1 MLLAATL
8 TFSQSMGAAIPVAAE
23 ELTADTGQETAE
35 TEESVQEND
44 DSETTGEA
52 ASVPDLED
60 DEELSLQDDAE
71 NAEEEIAEE
80 ENVSETTE
88 LSGDNTENQEA
99 FSDGSEAGESVAANE
114 QYQLNL
120 IFEGASGGQDLL
132 PNSRVRIKS
141 RLVDTIGYS
150 DVSAYELKVAPVT
163 GGNGVKMA
171 DVSLDGQDI
180 VLDVYNKT
188 GDARISATAFING
201 TEVAKR
207 EFWVNISEYVI
218 LPEKI
223 TDTSGNEI
231 NLEVGQQLDIAKDM
245 KPQLVR
251 YKDGKG
257 DPIPLTGDNYKIVMS
272 QTGPGGEEFR
282 DYDAD
287 GLKWIEV
294 PGQDLPILE
303 RTTENST
310 WFALLAMERLEN
322 GDWHYITR
330 HHYEL
335 TSLISNDYD
344 NGHNDD
350 SEEKSSY
357 RLVYDYQDTT
367 GNGAML
373 PNSQMTVKTRLAD
386 KVNYQDADDYRLEI
400 IETSKLGDI
409 SVSQDGK
416 NLLIRS
422 GKKTGYGC
430 CYVSVQL
437 PDGNGGY
444 QEAFRKDIWF
454 EVSEYVILPEN
465 ITDASGNVINP
476 EIGQKIDLEKDMKP
490 QLVRYKNGKGDP
502 IPVTGDNYK
511 IVISSST
518 DGSTGEIRWD
528 YDTTN
533 WKWINVPGQEL
544 PILERTS
551 GYETRFGLT
560 AMEKDTDGNWHQI
573 ARRQYNLDILPGYN
587 GDDSGNFG
595 DSGHD
600 SDDSEEKSFYNLTYD
615 LEGTTGNGAML
626 PNSQMTATTYLEDK
640 TKDYQRVDDYKLEI
654 LEQSKLADISVS
666 ADGKKL
672 VIKSGN
678 KTGQGCCYISVQ
690 IPDGKGGYREA
701 FRKDMWFS
709 VSEYVILP
717 EKITDTSGN
726 EINLEVGQQ
735 LDIAKDMKPQL
746 VRYKDGKGDPI
757 PVTGDNYKIVISSWT
772 DESTGT
778 VYPDYDT
785 DGWKWIDVPGQE
797 LPILERTSGYGTH
810 FGLTAM
816 EKSADGNWHQI
827 ARRMYEVDT
836 LPGYNGDDSGNF
848 GDSGHDSDDSEEKS
862 FYNLTYDLEGTAGN
876 EAMLPNNETT
886 IVTDILDKTSGQH
899 PVKDYKLEII
909 EQSKLAEAT
918 VSPDGKKL
926 IIKSND
932 KTGVGCCYVA
942 VKLLDKT
949 GEYKEAFR
957 KDIWFEVS
965 EFMLLPEN
973 LTDKNGKLLN
983 PAVGESINL
992 ANLKVKLVQ
1001 YINGKGDP
1009 VEITGNDIKIVVMS
1023 WKDTESG
1030 KLQYDY
1036 DDEAWNMQKVSGQE
1050 LPIMTRKSDDNTR
1063 LALSA
1068 MRKNK
1073 NGEWERL
1080 VRKHFEIG
1088 ENSSKHSHSWKAV
1101 KTVQATCTSKG
1112 SRTDKCTS
1120 CDGVRTVT
1128 LPAKHTAVKDAAV
1141 AATVFK
1147 AGKKEGSHCKVC
1159 GKVLRKQITV
1169 AKLKP
1174 TISLTTSSLKMK
1186 AGQSTT
1192 AFKAAGLAKGDYVT
1206 KVTSGNTGIVKV
1218 SSVTKKGTFR
1228 LTAGKKA
1235 GSTTVKVILASKK
1248 SASFKVTVQRRVVK
1262 TSKITVSTK
1271 SVTLKKG
1278 TTYRKLASSVKVTP
1292 VTRQEKVTYTS
1303 SNKKIVTVTSGGV
1316 IKGLKKGTATI
1327 TIRSGSKRTTCKVT
1341 VK

>member
-1 MLLAATL
+1 MKKKRIAMLLAAAL

-35 TEESVQEND
+35 TEESVQENGG
-44 DSETTGEA
+44 SEITGET
-52 ASVPDLED
+52 ASVSDLED

-71 NAEEEIAEE
+71 NAEEVAEE
-80 ENVSETTE
+80 ENTSEIAE
-88 LSGDNTENQEA
+88 ISGDNTENQEV
-99 FSDGSEAGESVAANE
+99 FSDVSEGGESATANE

-120 IFEGASGGQDLL
+120 IYEGTSGSQDLL
-132 PNSRVRIKS
+132 PNSRVRMKT
-141 RLVDTIGYS
+141 RLVDTTDWS
-150 DVSAYELKVAPVT
+150 AVSTYELKVAPVT

-207 EFWVNISEYVI
+207 EFGINISEYVI
-218 LPEKI
+218 LPEK
-223 TDTSGNEI
+223 TI
-231 NLEVGQQLDIAKDM
+231 NLEAGQQLDIAKDM

-257 DPIPLTGDNYKIVMS
+257 DPIPVTGDNYKIVMS
-272 QTGPGGEEFR
+272 QTGPGGEELR

-287 GLKWIEV
+287 GLKWIAV

-310 WFALLAMERLEN
+310 WFALLAMERSEN

-330 HHYEL
+330 HHYAL
-335 TSLISNDYD
+335 DPLINSDYD

-357 RLVYDYQDTT
+357 SLIYDYQDTT
-367 GNGAML
+367 GNG
-373 PNSQMTVKTRLAD
+373 S
-386 KVNYQDADDYRLEI
+386 
-400 IETSKLGDI
+400 
-409 SVSQDGK
+409 
-416 NLLIRS
+416 
-422 GKKTGYGC
+422 
-430 CYVSVQL
+430 
-437 PDGNGGY
+437 
-444 QEAFRKDIWF
+444 
-454 EVSEYVILPEN
+454 
-465 ITDASGNVINP
+465 
-476 EIGQKIDLEKDMKP
+476 
-490 QLVRYKNGKGDP
+490 
-502 IPVTGDNYK
+502 
-511 IVISSST
+511 
-518 DGSTGEIRWD
+518 
-528 YDTTN
+528 
-533 WKWINVPGQEL
+533 
-544 PILERTS
+544 
-551 GYETRFGLT
+551 
-560 AMEKDTDGNWHQI
+560 
-573 ARRQYNLDILPGYN
+573 
-587 GDDSGNFG
+587 
-595 DSGHD
+595 
-600 SDDSEEKSFYNLTYD
+600 
-615 LEGTTGNGAML
+615 ML

-654 LEQSKLADISVS
+654 LEQSKLAEISVS

-701 FRKDMWFS
+701 FRKDIWFS
-709 VSEYVILP
+709 VSEYVLLP
-717 EKITDTSGN
+717 ENITDANGKVF
-726 EINLEVGQQ
+726 IPEVGQQ
-735 LDIAKDMKPQL
+735 IDILNNMKPQL
-746 VRYKDGKGDPI
+746 VRYKKGKGDPI
-757 PVTGDNYKIVISSWT
+757 PVTGDNYKIVIYSET

-778 VYPDYDT
+778 VHRDYDA

-797 LPILERTSGYGTH
+797 LPILERTSGYGTW
-810 FGLTAM
+810 FALVAM

-827 ARRMYEVDT
+827 ARRMYELDT
-836 LPGYNGDDSGNF
+836 LPGYNGNDSGSF

-886 IVTDILDKTSGQH
+886 IMTDILDKTSGQH

-909 EQSKLAEAT
+909 EQSKLAEAA
-918 VSPDGKKL
+918 VSSDGKKL

-949 GEYKEAFR
+949 GKYKEAFR

-992 ANLKVKLVQ
+992 ANLKVKLIQ

-1023 WKDTESG
+1023 WRDTESG

-1036 DDEAWNMQKVSGQE
+1036 DDEAWNMQKVVGQE

-1068 MRKNK
+1068 IRKNK

-1147 AGKKEGSHCKVC
+1147 AGKTEGSHCKVC
-1159 GKVLRKQITV
+1159 GKVLRKQASV

-1174 TISLTTSSLKMK
+1174 TISLTASSLKMK

-1218 SSVTKKGTFR
+1218 SYVTKKGTFR

-1248 SASFKVTVQRRVVK
+1248 SASFKVTVQNGAVK

-1278 TTYRKLASSVKVTP
+1278 TTYRKLASSVKVIP
-1292 VTRQEKVTYTS
+1292 VTSQEKVTYTS
-1303 SNKKIVTVTSGGV
+1303 SNKKIATVTSGGV

-1327 TIRSGSKRTTCKVT
+1327 TIRSGSKKTTCKVT

>member
-1 MLLAATL
+1 MKKKRIAMLLVATL
-8 TFSQSMGAAIPVAAE
+8 TFSQSMGAVIPVAAE

-35 TEESVQEND
+35 TEESEEIVQENGG
-44 DSETTGEA
+44 SETTGEA

-60 DEELSLQDDAE
+60 DEELSIQDDAE

-88 LSGDNTENQEA
+88 LFGDNTENQEA
-99 FSDGSEAGESVAANE
+99 FSDGSEAGESAAANE

-207 EFWVNISEYVI
+207 EFGVNISEYVI

-257 DPIPLTGDNYKIVMS
+257 DPIPVTGDNYKIVMS
-272 QTGPGGEEFR
+272 QTGPGGEELR

-303 RTTENST
+303 RTTENPT
-310 WFALLAMERLEN
+310 WFALLAMERSEN

-357 RLVYDYQDTT
+357 RLIYDYQDTT
-367 GNGAML
+367 GN
-373 PNSQMTVKTRLAD
+373 
-386 KVNYQDADDYRLEI
+386 E
-400 IETSKLGDI
+400 
-409 SVSQDGK
+409 
-416 NLLIRS
+416 
-422 GKKTGYGC
+422 
-430 CYVSVQL
+430 
-437 PDGNGGY
+437 
-444 QEAFRKDIWF
+444 
-454 EVSEYVILPEN
+454 
-465 ITDASGNVINP
+465 
-476 EIGQKIDLEKDMKP
+476 
-490 QLVRYKNGKGDP
+490 
-502 IPVTGDNYK
+502 
-511 IVISSST
+511 
-518 DGSTGEIRWD
+518 
-528 YDTTN
+528 
-533 WKWINVPGQEL
+533 
-544 PILERTS
+544 
-551 GYETRFGLT
+551 
-560 AMEKDTDGNWHQI
+560 
-573 ARRQYNLDILPGYN
+573 
-587 GDDSGNFG
+587 
-595 DSGHD
+595 
-600 SDDSEEKSFYNLTYD
+600 
-615 LEGTTGNGAML
+615 AML

-746 VRYKDGKGDPI
+746 VRYKGGKGDPI

-778 VYPDYDT
+778 VYHDYDT

-797 LPILERTSGYGTH
+797 LPILERTSGYGTY

-965 EFMLLPEN
+965 EFMLIPDN

-1120 CDGVRTVT
+1120 CDGIRTVT
-1128 LPAKHTAVKDAAV
+1128 LPAKHTAVKDAAI

-1174 TISLTTSSLKMK
+1174 TISLTASSLKMK

-1248 SASFKVTVQRRVVK
+1248 SASFKVTVQRGAVK

-1292 VTRQEKVTYTS
+1292 VTSQEKVTYTS
-1303 SNKKIVTVTSGGV
+1303 SNKKIATVTSGGV

>member
-1 MLLAATL
+1 MKKKRIAMLLVATL

-52 ASVPDLED
+52 ASVPDLKD

-80 ENVSETTE
+80 ENTSEITE
-88 LSGDNTENQEA
+88 LFGDNTENQEV
-99 FSDGSEAGESVAANE
+99 FNDGSEGGESAAANE

-310 WFALLAMERLEN
+310 WFALLAMERSEN

-357 RLVYDYQDTT
+357 RLVYDYQD
-367 GNGAML
+367 
-373 PNSQMTVKTRLAD
+373 
-386 KVNYQDADDYRLEI
+386 
-400 IETSKLGDI
+400 
-409 SVSQDGK
+409 
-416 NLLIRS
+416 
-422 GKKTGYGC
+422 
-430 CYVSVQL
+430 
-437 PDGNGGY
+437 
-444 QEAFRKDIWF
+444 
-454 EVSEYVILPEN
+454 
-465 ITDASGNVINP
+465 
-476 EIGQKIDLEKDMKP
+476 
-490 QLVRYKNGKGDP
+490 
-502 IPVTGDNYK
+502 
-511 IVISSST
+511 
-518 DGSTGEIRWD
+518 
-528 YDTTN
+528 
-533 WKWINVPGQEL
+533 
-544 PILERTS
+544 
-551 GYETRFGLT
+551 
-560 AMEKDTDGNWHQI
+560 
-573 ARRQYNLDILPGYN
+573 
-587 GDDSGNFG
+587 
-595 DSGHD
+595 
-600 SDDSEEKSFYNLTYD
+600 
-615 LEGTTGNGAML
+615 TTGNGAML

-757 PVTGDNYKIVISSWT
+757 PVTGDNYKIVISSWI

-778 VYPDYDT
+778 VYHDYDT

-797 LPILERTSGYGTH
+797 LPILERTSGYGTY

-973 LTDKNGKLLN
+973 MTDKNGKLLN

-1186 AGQSTT
+1186 ASQSTT

-1248 SASFKVTVQRRVVK
+1248 SASFKVTVQRGVVK

-1292 VTRQEKVTYTS
+1292 VTSQEKVTYTS

>member
-1 MLLAATL
+1 MKKKRIAMLLVATL
-8 TFSQSMGAAIPVAAE
+8 TFSQSMGAVIPVAAE

-35 TEESVQEND
+35 TEESEEIVQEND
-44 DSETTGEA
+44 ASETTGEA

-80 ENVSETTE
+80 ENTSETTE
-88 LSGDNTENQEA
+88 LFGDNTENQEA
-99 FSDGSEAGESVAANE
+99 FSDGSEAGESAEANE

-120 IFEGASGGQDLL
+120 IFEGASGSQDLL
-132 PNSRVRIKS
+132 PNSHVRIKS
-141 RLVDTIGYS
+141 RLVDTIGCS

-188 GDARISATAFING
+188 GDARISATASING

-310 WFALLAMERLEN
+310 WFALLAMERSEN

-357 RLVYDYQDTT
+357 RLVYDYQD
-367 GNGAML
+367 
-373 PNSQMTVKTRLAD
+373 
-386 KVNYQDADDYRLEI
+386 
-400 IETSKLGDI
+400 
-409 SVSQDGK
+409 
-416 NLLIRS
+416 
-422 GKKTGYGC
+422 
-430 CYVSVQL
+430 
-437 PDGNGGY
+437 
-444 QEAFRKDIWF
+444 
-454 EVSEYVILPEN
+454 
-465 ITDASGNVINP
+465 
-476 EIGQKIDLEKDMKP
+476 
-490 QLVRYKNGKGDP
+490 
-502 IPVTGDNYK
+502 
-511 IVISSST
+511 
-518 DGSTGEIRWD
+518 
-528 YDTTN
+528 
-533 WKWINVPGQEL
+533 
-544 PILERTS
+544 
-551 GYETRFGLT
+551 
-560 AMEKDTDGNWHQI
+560 
-573 ARRQYNLDILPGYN
+573 
-587 GDDSGNFG
+587 
-595 DSGHD
+595 
-600 SDDSEEKSFYNLTYD
+600 
-615 LEGTTGNGAML
+615 TTGNGAML

-778 VYPDYDT
+778 VYHDYDT

-797 LPILERTSGYGTH
+797 LPILERTSGYGTY

-827 ARRMYEVDT
+827 ARRMYELDT

-1174 TISLTTSSLKMK
+1174 TISLTASSLKMK

-1206 KVTSGNTGIVKV
+1206 RVTSGNTGIVKV
-1218 SSVTKKGTFR
+1218 SSVTKKGAFR

-1248 SASFKVTVQRRVVK
+1248 SASFKVTVQRGVVK

-1292 VTRQEKVTYTS
+1292 VTSQEKVTYTS

-1316 IKGLKKGTATI
+1316 IKGLKKRNATI

>member
-1 MLLAATL
+1 MKKKRIAMLLVATL
-8 TFSQSMGAAIPVAAE
+8 TFSQSMGAVIPVAAE

-35 TEESVQEND
+35 TEESEEIVQENGG
-44 DSETTGEA
+44 SETTGEV

-60 DEELSLQDDAE
+60 EEELSLQDDAE

-80 ENVSETTE
+80 ENTSETTE

-99 FSDGSEAGESVAANE
+99 FSDGSEAGESAAANE

-163 GGNGVKMA
+163 GGNGAKMA

-310 WFALLAMERLEN
+310 WFALLAMERSEN

-357 RLVYDYQDTT
+357 RLIYDYQDTT

-373 PNSQMTVKTRLAD
+373 PNSQMT
-386 KVNYQDADDYRLEI
+386 
-400 IETSKLGDI
+400 
-409 SVSQDGK
+409 
-416 NLLIRS
+416 
-422 GKKTGYGC
+422 
-430 CYVSVQL
+430 
-437 PDGNGGY
+437 
-444 QEAFRKDIWF
+444 
-454 EVSEYVILPEN
+454 
-465 ITDASGNVINP
+465 
-476 EIGQKIDLEKDMKP
+476 
-490 QLVRYKNGKGDP
+490 
-502 IPVTGDNYK
+502 
-511 IVISSST
+511 
-518 DGSTGEIRWD
+518 
-528 YDTTN
+528 
-533 WKWINVPGQEL
+533 
-544 PILERTS
+544 
-551 GYETRFGLT
+551 
-560 AMEKDTDGNWHQI
+560 
-573 ARRQYNLDILPGYN
+573 
-587 GDDSGNFG
+587 
-595 DSGHD
+595 
-600 SDDSEEKSFYNLTYD
+600 
-615 LEGTTGNGAML
+615 
-626 PNSQMTATTYLEDK
+626 ATIYLEDK

-778 VYPDYDT
+778 VYHDYDT

-797 LPILERTSGYGTH
+797 LPILERTSGYGTY

-816 EKSADGNWHQI
+816 EK
-827 ARRMYEVDT
+827 
-836 LPGYNGDDSGNF
+836 
-848 GDSGHDSDDSEEKS
+848 
-862 FYNLTYDLEGTAGN
+862 
-876 EAMLPNNETT
+876 
-886 IVTDILDKTSGQH
+886 
-899 PVKDYKLEII
+899 
-909 EQSKLAEAT
+909 
-918 VSPDGKKL
+918 
-926 IIKSND
+926 
-932 KTGVGCCYVA
+932 
-942 VKLLDKT
+942 
-949 GEYKEAFR
+949 
-957 KDIWFEVS
+957 
-965 EFMLLPEN
+965 
-973 LTDKNGKLLN
+973 
-983 PAVGESINL
+983 
-992 ANLKVKLVQ
+992 
-1001 YINGKGDP
+1001 
-1009 VEITGNDIKIVVMS
+1009 
-1023 WKDTESG
+1023 
-1030 KLQYDY
+1030 
-1036 DDEAWNMQKVSGQE
+1036 
-1050 LPIMTRKSDDNTR
+1050 
-1063 LALSA
+1063 
-1068 MRKNK
+1068 
-1073 NGEWERL
+1073 
-1080 VRKHFEIG
+1080 
-1088 ENSSKHSHSWKAV
+1088 
-1101 KTVQATCTSKG
+1101 
-1112 SRTDKCTS
+1112 KC
-1120 CDGVRTVT
+1120 R
-1128 LPAKHTAVKDAAV
+1128 
-1141 AATVFK
+1141 
-1147 AGKKEGSHCKVC
+1147 
-1159 GKVLRKQITV
+1159 
-1169 AKLKP
+1169 
-1174 TISLTTSSLKMK
+1174 
-1186 AGQSTT
+1186 
-1192 AFKAAGLAKGDYVT
+1192 
-1206 KVTSGNTGIVKV
+1206 
-1218 SSVTKKGTFR
+1218 
-1228 LTAGKKA
+1228 
-1235 GSTTVKVILASKK
+1235 
-1248 SASFKVTVQRRVVK
+1248 
-1262 TSKITVSTK
+1262 
-1271 SVTLKKG
+1271 
-1278 TTYRKLASSVKVTP
+1278 RKLAP
-1292 VTRQEKVTYTS
+1292 D
-1303 SNKKIVTVTSGGV
+1303 
-1316 IKGLKKGTATI
+1316 
-1327 TIRSGSKRTTCKVT
+1327 CKTDV
-1341 VK
+1341 

>member
-1 MLLAATL
+1 MKKKRIAMLLVATL
-8 TFSQSMGAAIPVAAE
+8 TFSQSMGAVIPVAAE

-35 TEESVQEND
+35 TEESEEIVQENGG
-44 DSETTGEA
+44 SETTGEA

-88 LSGDNTENQEA
+88 LFGDNTENQEA
-99 FSDGSEAGESVAANE
+99 FSDGSEAGGSAAANE

-207 EFWVNISEYVI
+207 EFGVNISEYVI

-330 HHYEL
+330 HYYEL
-335 TSLISNDYD
+335 NPLNNSDYD

-357 RLVYDYQDTT
+357 RLVYDYQD
-367 GNGAML
+367 
-373 PNSQMTVKTRLAD
+373 
-386 KVNYQDADDYRLEI
+386 
-400 IETSKLGDI
+400 
-409 SVSQDGK
+409 
-416 NLLIRS
+416 
-422 GKKTGYGC
+422 
-430 CYVSVQL
+430 
-437 PDGNGGY
+437 
-444 QEAFRKDIWF
+444 
-454 EVSEYVILPEN
+454 
-465 ITDASGNVINP
+465 
-476 EIGQKIDLEKDMKP
+476 
-490 QLVRYKNGKGDP
+490 
-502 IPVTGDNYK
+502 
-511 IVISSST
+511 
-518 DGSTGEIRWD
+518 
-528 YDTTN
+528 
-533 WKWINVPGQEL
+533 
-544 PILERTS
+544 
-551 GYETRFGLT
+551 
-560 AMEKDTDGNWHQI
+560 
-573 ARRQYNLDILPGYN
+573 
-587 GDDSGNFG
+587 
-595 DSGHD
+595 
-600 SDDSEEKSFYNLTYD
+600 
-615 LEGTTGNGAML
+615 TTGNGAML

-690 IPDGKGGYREA
+690 IPDGKGGYKEA

-717 EKITDTSGN
+717 EKITDANGN
-726 EINLEVGQQ
+726 VIIPEVGQQ
-735 LDIAKDMKPQL
+735 VDIVNNMKPQL

-778 VYPDYDT
+778 VYHDYDT

-1120 CDGVRTVT
+1120 CDGIRTVT
-1128 LPAKHTAVKDAAV
+1128 LPAKHTAVKDAAI

-1174 TISLTTSSLKMK
+1174 TISLTASSLKMK

-1248 SASFKVTVQRRVVK
+1248 SASFKVTVQRGAVK

-1292 VTRQEKVTYTS
+1292 VTSQEKVTYTS
-1303 SNKKIVTVTSGGV
+1303 SNKKIATVTSGGV

>member
-1 MLLAATL
+1 MKKKRIAMLLVATL
-8 TFSQSMGAAIPVAAE
+8 TFSQSMGAVIPVAAE

-35 TEESVQEND
+35 TEESEEIVQEND
-44 DSETTGEA
+44 ASETTGEA

-80 ENVSETTE
+80 ENTSETTE
-88 LSGDNTENQEA
+88 LFGDNTENQEA
-99 FSDGSEAGESVAANE
+99 FSDGSEAGESAEANE

-120 IFEGASGGQDLL
+120 IFEGASGSQDLL
-132 PNSRVRIKS
+132 PNSHVRIKS
-141 RLVDTIGYS
+141 RLVDTIGCS

-188 GDARISATAFING
+188 GDARISATASING

-207 EFWVNISEYVI
+207 EFWVNI
-218 LPEKI
+218 
-223 TDTSGNEI
+223 
-231 NLEVGQQLDIAKDM
+231 
-245 KPQLVR
+245 
-251 YKDGKG
+251 
-257 DPIPLTGDNYKIVMS
+257 
-272 QTGPGGEEFR
+272 
-282 DYDAD
+282 
-287 GLKWIEV
+287 
-294 PGQDLPILE
+294 
-303 RTTENST
+303 
-310 WFALLAMERLEN
+310 
-322 GDWHYITR
+322 
-330 HHYEL
+330 
-335 TSLISNDYD
+335 
-344 NGHNDD
+344 
-350 SEEKSSY
+350 
-357 RLVYDYQDTT
+357 
-367 GNGAML
+367 
-373 PNSQMTVKTRLAD
+373 
-386 KVNYQDADDYRLEI
+386 
-400 IETSKLGDI
+400 
-409 SVSQDGK
+409 
-416 NLLIRS
+416 
-422 GKKTGYGC
+422 
-430 CYVSVQL
+430 
-437 PDGNGGY
+437 
-444 QEAFRKDIWF
+444 
-454 EVSEYVILPEN
+454 
-465 ITDASGNVINP
+465 
-476 EIGQKIDLEKDMKP
+476 
-490 QLVRYKNGKGDP
+490 
-502 IPVTGDNYK
+502 
-511 IVISSST
+511 
-518 DGSTGEIRWD
+518 
-528 YDTTN
+528 
-533 WKWINVPGQEL
+533 
-544 PILERTS
+544 
-551 GYETRFGLT
+551 
-560 AMEKDTDGNWHQI
+560 
-573 ARRQYNLDILPGYN
+573 
-587 GDDSGNFG
+587 
-595 DSGHD
+595 
-600 SDDSEEKSFYNLTYD
+600 
-615 LEGTTGNGAML
+615 
-626 PNSQMTATTYLEDK
+626 
-640 TKDYQRVDDYKLEI
+640 
-654 LEQSKLADISVS
+654 
-666 ADGKKL
+666 
-672 VIKSGN
+672 
-678 KTGQGCCYISVQ
+678 
-690 IPDGKGGYREA
+690 
-701 FRKDMWFS
+701 
-709 VSEYVILP
+709 SEYVILP

-778 VYPDYDT
+778 VYHDYDT
-785 DGWKWIDVPGQE
+785 DGWKWTDVPGQE
-797 LPILERTSGYGTH
+797 LPILERTSGYGTY

-827 ARRMYEVDT
+827 ARRMYELDT

-848 GDSGHDSDDSEEKS
+848 GDSDDSEEKS

-1248 SASFKVTVQRRVVK
+1248 SASFKVTVQRGVVK

-1292 VTRQEKVTYTS
+1292 VTSQEKVTYTS

>member
-1 MLLAATL
+1 MKKKRIAMLLAAAL

-35 TEESVQEND
+35 TEESVQENGG
-44 DSETTGEA
+44 SEITGET
-52 ASVPDLED
+52 ASVSDLED

-71 NAEEEIAEE
+71 NAEEVAEE
-80 ENVSETTE
+80 ENTSEIAE
-88 LSGDNTENQEA
+88 ISGDNTENQEV
-99 FSDGSEAGESVAANE
+99 FSDGSEDGESAAANE

-120 IFEGASGGQDLL
+120 IYEGTSGSQDLL
-132 PNSRVRIKS
+132 PNSHVRIKT
-141 RLVDTIGYS
+141 RLVDTTDWS
-150 DVSAYELKVAPVT
+150 AVSTYELKVAPVT

-207 EFWVNISEYVI
+207 EFGVNISEYVI
-218 LPEKI
+218 LPEK
-223 TDTSGNEI
+223 TI
-231 NLEVGQQLDIAKDM
+231 NLEAGQQLDIAKDM

-257 DPIPLTGDNYKIVMS
+257 DPIPVTGDNYKIVMS
-272 QTGPGGEEFR
+272 QTGPGGEELR

-287 GLKWIEV
+287 GLKWIAV

-310 WFALLAMERLEN
+310 WFALLAMEKSEN

-330 HHYEL
+330 HHYAL
-335 TSLISNDYD
+335 DPLINSDYD

-357 RLVYDYQDTT
+357 SLIYDYQDTT
-367 GNGAML
+367 GNG
-373 PNSQMTVKTRLAD
+373 S
-386 KVNYQDADDYRLEI
+386 
-400 IETSKLGDI
+400 
-409 SVSQDGK
+409 
-416 NLLIRS
+416 
-422 GKKTGYGC
+422 
-430 CYVSVQL
+430 
-437 PDGNGGY
+437 
-444 QEAFRKDIWF
+444 
-454 EVSEYVILPEN
+454 
-465 ITDASGNVINP
+465 
-476 EIGQKIDLEKDMKP
+476 
-490 QLVRYKNGKGDP
+490 
-502 IPVTGDNYK
+502 
-511 IVISSST
+511 
-518 DGSTGEIRWD
+518 
-528 YDTTN
+528 
-533 WKWINVPGQEL
+533 
-544 PILERTS
+544 
-551 GYETRFGLT
+551 
-560 AMEKDTDGNWHQI
+560 
-573 ARRQYNLDILPGYN
+573 
-587 GDDSGNFG
+587 
-595 DSGHD
+595 
-600 SDDSEEKSFYNLTYD
+600 
-615 LEGTTGNGAML
+615 ML

-654 LEQSKLADISVS
+654 LEQSKLAEISVS

-701 FRKDMWFS
+701 FRKDIWFS
-709 VSEYVILP
+709 VSEYVLLP
-717 EKITDTSGN
+717 ENITDANGKVF
-726 EINLEVGQQ
+726 IPEVGQQ
-735 LDIAKDMKPQL
+735 IDILNNMKPQL
-746 VRYKDGKGDPI
+746 VRYKKGKEDPI
-757 PVTGDNYKIVISSWT
+757 PVTGDNYKIVIYSET

-778 VYPDYDT
+778 VHRDYDA

-797 LPILERTSGYGTH
+797 LPILERTSGYGTW
-810 FGLTAM
+810 FALVAM
-816 EKSADGNWHQI
+816 EKSADGNWYQI
-827 ARRMYEVDT
+827 ARRMYELDT
-836 LPGYNGDDSGNF
+836 LPGYNGNDSGSF

-909 EQSKLAEAT
+909 EQSKLAEAA
-918 VSPDGKKL
+918 VSSDGKKL

-949 GEYKEAFR
+949 GKYKEAFR

-992 ANLKVKLVQ
+992 ANLKVKLIQ

-1023 WKDTESG
+1023 WRDTESG

-1036 DDEAWNMQKVSGQE
+1036 DEEAWNMQKVSGQE

-1068 MRKNK
+1068 IRKNK

-1147 AGKKEGSHCKVC
+1147 AGKTEGSHCKVC
-1159 GKVLRKQITV
+1159 GKVLRKQASV

-1174 TISLTTSSLKMK
+1174 TISLTASSLKMK

-1218 SSVTKKGTFR
+1218 SYVTKKGTFR

-1248 SASFKVTVQRRVVK
+1248 SASFKVTVQNGAVK

-1292 VTRQEKVTYTS
+1292 VTSQEKVTYTS
-1303 SNKKIVTVTSGGV
+1303 SNKKIATVTSGGV

-1327 TIRSGSKRTTCKVT
+1327 TIRSGSKKTTCKVT

>member
-1 MLLAATL
+1 MKKKRIAMLLVATL
-8 TFSQSMGAAIPVAAE
+8 TFSQSMGAVIPVAAE

-52 ASVPDLED
+52 ASVPDLKD

-80 ENVSETTE
+80 ENTSEITE
-88 LSGDNTENQEA
+88 LSGDNTENQEV
-99 FSDGSEAGESVAANE
+99 FNDGSEGGESAAANE

-132 PNSRVRIKS
+132 PSSRVRIKS

-163 GGNGVKMA
+163 GGNGAKMA

-257 DPIPLTGDNYKIVMS
+257 DPIP
-272 QTGPGGEEFR
+272 
-282 DYDAD
+282 
-287 GLKWIEV
+287 
-294 PGQDLPILE
+294 
-303 RTTENST
+303 
-310 WFALLAMERLEN
+310 
-322 GDWHYITR
+322 
-330 HHYEL
+330 
-335 TSLISNDYD
+335 
-344 NGHNDD
+344 
-350 SEEKSSY
+350 
-357 RLVYDYQDTT
+357 
-367 GNGAML
+367 
-373 PNSQMTVKTRLAD
+373 
-386 KVNYQDADDYRLEI
+386 
-400 IETSKLGDI
+400 
-409 SVSQDGK
+409 
-416 NLLIRS
+416 
-422 GKKTGYGC
+422 
-430 CYVSVQL
+430 
-437 PDGNGGY
+437 
-444 QEAFRKDIWF
+444 
-454 EVSEYVILPEN
+454 
-465 ITDASGNVINP
+465 
-476 EIGQKIDLEKDMKP
+476 
-490 QLVRYKNGKGDP
+490 
-502 IPVTGDNYK
+502 
-511 IVISSST
+511 
-518 DGSTGEIRWD
+518 
-528 YDTTN
+528 
-533 WKWINVPGQEL
+533 
-544 PILERTS
+544 
-551 GYETRFGLT
+551 
-560 AMEKDTDGNWHQI
+560 
-573 ARRQYNLDILPGYN
+573 
-587 GDDSGNFG
+587 
-595 DSGHD
+595 
-600 SDDSEEKSFYNLTYD
+600 
-615 LEGTTGNGAML
+615 
-626 PNSQMTATTYLEDK
+626 
-640 TKDYQRVDDYKLEI
+640 
-654 LEQSKLADISVS
+654 
-666 ADGKKL
+666 
-672 VIKSGN
+672 
-678 KTGQGCCYISVQ
+678 
-690 IPDGKGGYREA
+690 
-701 FRKDMWFS
+701 
-709 VSEYVILP
+709 
-717 EKITDTSGN
+717 
-726 EINLEVGQQ
+726 
-735 LDIAKDMKPQL
+735 
-746 VRYKDGKGDPI
+746 
-757 PVTGDNYKIVISSWT
+757 VTGDNYKIVISSWT

-778 VYPDYDT
+778 VYHDYDT

-797 LPILERTSGYGTH
+797 LPILERTSGYGTY

-827 ARRMYEVDT
+827 ARRMYELDT

-973 LTDKNGKLLN
+973 MTDKNGKLLN

-1174 TISLTTSSLKMK
+1174 TISLTTSFLKMK
-1186 AGQSTT
+1186 ASQSTT

-1248 SASFKVTVQRRVVK
+1248 SASFKVTVQRGVVK

-1292 VTRQEKVTYTS
+1292 VTSQEKVTYTS

>member
-1 MLLAATL
+1 MKKKRIAMLLVATL
-8 TFSQSMGAAIPVAAE
+8 TFSQNMGAVIPAAAE

-35 TEESVQEND
+35 TEESVQENGG
-44 DSETTGEA
+44 SEITGET
-52 ASVPDLED
+52 ASVSDLED

-71 NAEEEIAEE
+71 NAEEVAEE
-80 ENVSETTE
+80 ENTSEIAE
-88 LSGDNTENQEA
+88 ISGDNTENQEV
-99 FSDGSEAGESVAANE
+99 FSDGSEGGESATANE

-120 IFEGASGGQDLL
+120 IYEGTSGSQDLL
-132 PNSRVRIKS
+132 PNSHVRIKT
-141 RLVDTIGYS
+141 RLVDTTDWS

-207 EFWVNISEYVI
+207 EFGVNISEYVI

-257 DPIPLTGDNYKIVMS
+257 DPIPVTGDNYKIVMS
-272 QTGPGGEEFR
+272 QTDPGGEELR

-335 TSLISNDYD
+335 NPLNNSDYD

-357 RLVYDYQDTT
+357 RLIYDYQDTT
-367 GNGAML
+367 GN
-373 PNSQMTVKTRLAD
+373 
-386 KVNYQDADDYRLEI
+386 E
-400 IETSKLGDI
+400 
-409 SVSQDGK
+409 
-416 NLLIRS
+416 
-422 GKKTGYGC
+422 
-430 CYVSVQL
+430 
-437 PDGNGGY
+437 
-444 QEAFRKDIWF
+444 
-454 EVSEYVILPEN
+454 
-465 ITDASGNVINP
+465 
-476 EIGQKIDLEKDMKP
+476 
-490 QLVRYKNGKGDP
+490 
-502 IPVTGDNYK
+502 
-511 IVISSST
+511 
-518 DGSTGEIRWD
+518 
-528 YDTTN
+528 
-533 WKWINVPGQEL
+533 
-544 PILERTS
+544 
-551 GYETRFGLT
+551 
-560 AMEKDTDGNWHQI
+560 
-573 ARRQYNLDILPGYN
+573 
-587 GDDSGNFG
+587 
-595 DSGHD
+595 
-600 SDDSEEKSFYNLTYD
+600 
-615 LEGTTGNGAML
+615 AML
-626 PNSQMTATTYLEDK
+626 PNSQMTAITYLEDK

-746 VRYKDGKGDPI
+746 VRYKGGKGDPI

-778 VYPDYDT
+778 VYHDYDT

-797 LPILERTSGYGTH
+797 LPILERTSGYGTY

-965 EFMLLPEN
+965 EFMLIPDN

-1120 CDGVRTVT
+1120 CDGIRTVT
-1128 LPAKHTAVKDAAV
+1128 LPAKHTAVKDAAI

-1174 TISLTTSSLKMK
+1174 TISLTASSLKMK

-1248 SASFKVTVQRRVVK
+1248 SASFKVTVQRGAVK

-1292 VTRQEKVTYTS
+1292 VTSQEKVTYTS
-1303 SNKKIVTVTSGGV
+1303 SNKKIATVTSGGV

>member
-1 MLLAATL
+1 MKKKRIAMLLVATL
-8 TFSQSMGAAIPVAAE
+8 TFSQNMGAVIPAAAE

-80 ENVSETTE
+80 ENTSETTE

-99 FSDGSEAGESVAANE
+99 FSDGSEDGESATANE

-207 EFWVNISEYVI
+207 EFGVNISEYVI

-257 DPIPLTGDNYKIVMS
+257 DPIPVTGDNYKIVMS
-272 QTGPGGEEFR
+272 QTGPGGEELR

-310 WFALLAMERLEN
+310 WFALLAMERSEN

-367 GNGAML
+367 GN
-373 PNSQMTVKTRLAD
+373 
-386 KVNYQDADDYRLEI
+386 E
-400 IETSKLGDI
+400 
-409 SVSQDGK
+409 
-416 NLLIRS
+416 
-422 GKKTGYGC
+422 
-430 CYVSVQL
+430 
-437 PDGNGGY
+437 
-444 QEAFRKDIWF
+444 
-454 EVSEYVILPEN
+454 
-465 ITDASGNVINP
+465 
-476 EIGQKIDLEKDMKP
+476 
-490 QLVRYKNGKGDP
+490 
-502 IPVTGDNYK
+502 
-511 IVISSST
+511 
-518 DGSTGEIRWD
+518 
-528 YDTTN
+528 
-533 WKWINVPGQEL
+533 
-544 PILERTS
+544 
-551 GYETRFGLT
+551 
-560 AMEKDTDGNWHQI
+560 
-573 ARRQYNLDILPGYN
+573 
-587 GDDSGNFG
+587 
-595 DSGHD
+595 
-600 SDDSEEKSFYNLTYD
+600 
-615 LEGTTGNGAML
+615 AML

-717 EKITDTSGN
+717 EKITDANGN
-726 EINLEVGQQ
+726 VIIPEVGQQ
-735 LDIAKDMKPQL
+735 VDIVNNMKPQL

-778 VYPDYDT
+778 VYHDYDT

-797 LPILERTSGYGTH
+797 LPILERTSGYGTY

-827 ARRMYEVDT
+827 ARRMYELDT

-965 EFMLLPEN
+965 EFMLIPDN

-1036 DDEAWNMQKVSGQE
+1036 NDEAWNMQKVSGQE

-1120 CDGVRTVT
+1120 CDGIRTVT
-1128 LPAKHTAVKDAAV
+1128 LPAKHTAVKDAAI

-1174 TISLTTSSLKMK
+1174 TISLTASSLKMK

-1248 SASFKVTVQRRVVK
+1248 SASFKVTVQRGAVK

-1292 VTRQEKVTYTS
+1292 VTSQEKVTYTS
-1303 SNKKIVTVTSGGV
+1303 SNKKIATVTSGGV

>member
-1 MLLAATL
+1 MKKKRIAMLLVATL
-8 TFSQSMGAAIPVAAE
+8 TFSQSMGAVIPVAAE

-35 TEESVQEND
+35 TKESEEIVQEND
-44 DSETTGEA
+44 ASETTGEA

-80 ENVSETTE
+80 ENTSETTE
-88 LSGDNTENQEA
+88 LFGDNTENQEA
-99 FSDGSEAGESVAANE
+99 FSDGSEAGESAEANE

-163 GGNGVKMA
+163 GGNGAKMA

-310 WFALLAMERLEN
+310 WFALLAMERSEN

-335 TSLISNDYD
+335 TSLINNDYD

-357 RLVYDYQDTT
+357 RLVYDYQD
-367 GNGAML
+367 
-373 PNSQMTVKTRLAD
+373 
-386 KVNYQDADDYRLEI
+386 
-400 IETSKLGDI
+400 
-409 SVSQDGK
+409 
-416 NLLIRS
+416 
-422 GKKTGYGC
+422 
-430 CYVSVQL
+430 
-437 PDGNGGY
+437 
-444 QEAFRKDIWF
+444 
-454 EVSEYVILPEN
+454 
-465 ITDASGNVINP
+465 
-476 EIGQKIDLEKDMKP
+476 
-490 QLVRYKNGKGDP
+490 
-502 IPVTGDNYK
+502 
-511 IVISSST
+511 
-518 DGSTGEIRWD
+518 
-528 YDTTN
+528 
-533 WKWINVPGQEL
+533 
-544 PILERTS
+544 
-551 GYETRFGLT
+551 
-560 AMEKDTDGNWHQI
+560 
-573 ARRQYNLDILPGYN
+573 
-587 GDDSGNFG
+587 
-595 DSGHD
+595 
-600 SDDSEEKSFYNLTYD
+600 
-615 LEGTTGNGAML
+615 TTGNGAML

-717 EKITDTSGN
+717 EKITDANGN
-726 EINLEVGQQ
+726 VIIPEVGQQ
-735 LDIAKDMKPQL
+735 VDIVNNMKPQL

-778 VYPDYDT
+778 VYHDYDT

-797 LPILERTSGYGTH
+797 LPILERTSGYGTY

-827 ARRMYEVDT
+827 ARRMYELDT

-1068 MRKNK
+1068 IRKNK

-1147 AGKKEGSHCKVC
+1147 AGKTEGSHCKVC

-1174 TISLTTSSLKMK
+1174 TISLTASSLKMK

-1248 SASFKVTVQRRVVK
+1248 SASFKVTVQRGAVK

-1292 VTRQEKVTYTS
+1292 VTSQEKVTYTS
-1303 SNKKIVTVTSGGV
+1303 SNKKIATVTSGGV
-1316 IKGLKKGTATI
+1316 IKGLKKGNATI

>member
-1 MLLAATL
+1 MKKKRIAMLLAAAL

-35 TEESVQEND
+35 TEESVQENGG
-44 DSETTGEA
+44 SEITGET
-52 ASVPDLED
+52 ASVSDLED

-71 NAEEEIAEE
+71 NAEEVAEE
-80 ENVSETTE
+80 ENTSEIAE
-88 LSGDNTENQEA
+88 ISGDNTENQEV
-99 FSDGSEAGESVAANE
+99 FSDGSEDGESATANE

-120 IFEGASGGQDLL
+120 IYEGTSGSQDLL
-132 PNSRVRIKS
+132 PNSHVRIKT
-141 RLVDTIGYS
+141 RLVDTTDWS

-207 EFWVNISEYVI
+207 EFGVNISEYVI
-218 LPEKI
+218 LPEK
-223 TDTSGNEI
+223 TI
-231 NLEVGQQLDIAKDM
+231 NLEAGQQLDIAKDM

-257 DPIPLTGDNYKIVMS
+257 DPIPVTGDNYKIVMS
-272 QTGPGGEEFR
+272 QTGPGGEELR

-287 GLKWIEV
+287 GLKWIAV
-294 PGQDLPILE
+294 LGQDLPILE

-310 WFALLAMERLEN
+310 WFALLAMERSEN

-357 RLVYDYQDTT
+357 RLVYDYQD
-367 GNGAML
+367 
-373 PNSQMTVKTRLAD
+373 
-386 KVNYQDADDYRLEI
+386 
-400 IETSKLGDI
+400 
-409 SVSQDGK
+409 
-416 NLLIRS
+416 
-422 GKKTGYGC
+422 
-430 CYVSVQL
+430 
-437 PDGNGGY
+437 
-444 QEAFRKDIWF
+444 
-454 EVSEYVILPEN
+454 
-465 ITDASGNVINP
+465 
-476 EIGQKIDLEKDMKP
+476 
-490 QLVRYKNGKGDP
+490 
-502 IPVTGDNYK
+502 
-511 IVISSST
+511 
-518 DGSTGEIRWD
+518 
-528 YDTTN
+528 
-533 WKWINVPGQEL
+533 
-544 PILERTS
+544 
-551 GYETRFGLT
+551 
-560 AMEKDTDGNWHQI
+560 
-573 ARRQYNLDILPGYN
+573 
-587 GDDSGNFG
+587 
-595 DSGHD
+595 
-600 SDDSEEKSFYNLTYD
+600 
-615 LEGTTGNGAML
+615 TTGNGAML

-701 FRKDMWFS
+701 FRKDIWFS
-709 VSEYVILP
+709 VSEYVLLP
-717 EKITDTSGN
+717 ENITDANGKVF
-726 EINLEVGQQ
+726 IPEVGQQ
-735 LDIAKDMKPQL
+735 IDILNNMKPQL
-746 VRYKDGKGDPI
+746 VRYKKGKGDPI
-757 PVTGDNYKIVISSWT
+757 PVTGDNYKIVIYSET

-778 VYPDYDT
+778 VHRDYDA

-797 LPILERTSGYGTH
+797 LPILERTSGYGTW
-810 FGLTAM
+810 FALVAM

-827 ARRMYEVDT
+827 ARRMYELDT
-836 LPGYNGDDSGNF
+836 LPGYNGNDSGSF

-886 IVTDILDKTSGQH
+886 VVTDILDKTSGQH

-909 EQSKLAEAT
+909 EQSKLAEAA
-918 VSPDGKKL
+918 VSSDGKKL

-949 GEYKEAFR
+949 GKYKEAFR

-965 EFMLLPEN
+965 EFMLIPEN

-992 ANLKVKLVQ
+992 ANLKVKLIQ

-1023 WKDTESG
+1023 WRDTESG

-1036 DDEAWNMQKVSGQE
+1036 DEEAWNMQKVSGQE
-1050 LPIMTRKSDDNTR
+1050 LPIMTRRSDDNTR

-1068 MRKNK
+1068 IRKNK

-1101 KTVQATCTSKG
+1101 KTVPATCTSKG

-1128 LPAKHTAVKDAAV
+1128 LPAKHTVVKDAAV

-1147 AGKKEGSHCKVC
+1147 AGKTEGSHCKVC
-1159 GKVLRKQITV
+1159 GKVLRKQASV

-1174 TISLTTSSLKMK
+1174 TISLTASSLKMK

-1248 SASFKVTVQRRVVK
+1248 SASFKVTVQNGAVK

-1278 TTYRKLASSVKVTP
+1278 TTYRKLASSVKVIP
-1292 VTRQEKVTYTS
+1292 VTSQEKVTYTS
-1303 SNKKIVTVTSGGV
+1303 SNKKIATVTSGGV

-1327 TIRSGSKRTTCKVT
+1327 TIRSGSKKTTCKVT

>member
-1 MLLAATL
+1 MKKKRIAMLLAAAL

-35 TEESVQEND
+35 TEESVQENGG
-44 DSETTGEA
+44 SEITGET
-52 ASVPDLED
+52 ASVSDLED

-71 NAEEEIAEE
+71 NAEEVAEE
-80 ENVSETTE
+80 ENTSEIAE
-88 LSGDNTENQEA
+88 ISGDNTENQEV
-99 FSDGSEAGESVAANE
+99 FSDGSEGGESATANE

-120 IFEGASGGQDLL
+120 IYEGTSGSQDLL
-132 PNSRVRIKS
+132 PNSRVRMKT
-141 RLVDTIGYS
+141 RLVDTTDWS
-150 DVSAYELKVAPVT
+150 AVSTYELKVAPVT

-207 EFWVNISEYVI
+207 EFGINISEYVI
-218 LPEKI
+218 LPEK
-223 TDTSGNEI
+223 TI
-231 NLEVGQQLDIAKDM
+231 NLEAGQQLDIAKDM

-257 DPIPLTGDNYKIVMS
+257 DPIPVTGDNYKIVMS
-272 QTGPGGEEFR
+272 QTGPGGEELR

-287 GLKWIEV
+287 GLKWIAV

-310 WFALLAMERLEN
+310 WFALLAMERSEN

-330 HHYEL
+330 HHYAL
-335 TSLISNDYD
+335 DPLINSDYD

-357 RLVYDYQDTT
+357 SLIYDYQDTT
-367 GNGAML
+367 GNG
-373 PNSQMTVKTRLAD
+373 S
-386 KVNYQDADDYRLEI
+386 
-400 IETSKLGDI
+400 
-409 SVSQDGK
+409 
-416 NLLIRS
+416 
-422 GKKTGYGC
+422 
-430 CYVSVQL
+430 
-437 PDGNGGY
+437 
-444 QEAFRKDIWF
+444 
-454 EVSEYVILPEN
+454 
-465 ITDASGNVINP
+465 
-476 EIGQKIDLEKDMKP
+476 
-490 QLVRYKNGKGDP
+490 
-502 IPVTGDNYK
+502 
-511 IVISSST
+511 
-518 DGSTGEIRWD
+518 
-528 YDTTN
+528 
-533 WKWINVPGQEL
+533 
-544 PILERTS
+544 
-551 GYETRFGLT
+551 
-560 AMEKDTDGNWHQI
+560 
-573 ARRQYNLDILPGYN
+573 
-587 GDDSGNFG
+587 
-595 DSGHD
+595 
-600 SDDSEEKSFYNLTYD
+600 
-615 LEGTTGNGAML
+615 ML

-654 LEQSKLADISVS
+654 LEQSKLAEISVS

-701 FRKDMWFS
+701 FRKDIWFS
-709 VSEYVILP
+709 VSEYVLLP
-717 EKITDTSGN
+717 ENITDANGKVF
-726 EINLEVGQQ
+726 IPEVGQQ
-735 LDIAKDMKPQL
+735 IDILNNMKPQL
-746 VRYKDGKGDPI
+746 VRYKKGKGDPI
-757 PVTGDNYKIVISSWT
+757 PVTGDNYKIVIYSET

-778 VYPDYDT
+778 VHRDYDA

-797 LPILERTSGYGTH
+797 LPILERTSGYGTW
-810 FGLTAM
+810 FALVAM

-827 ARRMYEVDT
+827 ARRMYELDT
-836 LPGYNGDDSGNF
+836 LPGYNGNDSGSF

-886 IVTDILDKTSGQH
+886 IMTDILDKTSGQH

-909 EQSKLAEAT
+909 EQSKLAEAA
-918 VSPDGKKL
+918 VSSDGKKL

-949 GEYKEAFR
+949 GKYKEAFR

-992 ANLKVKLVQ
+992 ANLKVKLIQ

-1023 WKDTESG
+1023 WRDTESG

-1036 DDEAWNMQKVSGQE
+1036 DDEAWNMQKVFGQE

-1068 MRKNK
+1068 IRKNK

-1174 TISLTTSSLKMK
+1174 TISLTASSLKMK

-1218 SSVTKKGTFR
+1218 SYVTKKGTFR

-1248 SASFKVTVQRRVVK
+1248 SASFKVTVQNGAVK

-1278 TTYRKLASSVKVTP
+1278 TTYRKLASSVKVIP
-1292 VTRQEKVTYTS
+1292 VTSQEKVTYTS
-1303 SNKKIVTVTSGGV
+1303 SNKKIATVTSGGV

-1327 TIRSGSKRTTCKVT
+1327 TIRSGSKKTTCKVT

>member
-1 MLLAATL
+1 MKKKRIAMLLVATL
-8 TFSQSMGAAIPVAAE
+8 TFSQNMGAVIPVAAE

-80 ENVSETTE
+80 ENTSETTE

-99 FSDGSEAGESVAANE
+99 FSDGSEDGESATANE

-120 IFEGASGGQDLL
+120 IYEGTSGSQDLL
-132 PNSRVRIKS
+132 PNSHVRIKT
-141 RLVDTIGYS
+141 RLVDTTDWS

-207 EFWVNISEYVI
+207 EFGVNISEYVI

-257 DPIPLTGDNYKIVMS
+257 DPIPVTGDNYKIVMS
-272 QTGPGGEEFR
+272 QTGPGGEELR

-335 TSLISNDYD
+335 NPLNNSDYD

-357 RLVYDYQDTT
+357 RLIYDYQDTT
-367 GNGAML
+367 GN
-373 PNSQMTVKTRLAD
+373 
-386 KVNYQDADDYRLEI
+386 E
-400 IETSKLGDI
+400 
-409 SVSQDGK
+409 
-416 NLLIRS
+416 
-422 GKKTGYGC
+422 
-430 CYVSVQL
+430 
-437 PDGNGGY
+437 
-444 QEAFRKDIWF
+444 
-454 EVSEYVILPEN
+454 
-465 ITDASGNVINP
+465 
-476 EIGQKIDLEKDMKP
+476 
-490 QLVRYKNGKGDP
+490 
-502 IPVTGDNYK
+502 
-511 IVISSST
+511 
-518 DGSTGEIRWD
+518 
-528 YDTTN
+528 
-533 WKWINVPGQEL
+533 
-544 PILERTS
+544 
-551 GYETRFGLT
+551 
-560 AMEKDTDGNWHQI
+560 
-573 ARRQYNLDILPGYN
+573 
-587 GDDSGNFG
+587 
-595 DSGHD
+595 
-600 SDDSEEKSFYNLTYD
+600 
-615 LEGTTGNGAML
+615 AML
-626 PNSQMTATTYLEDK
+626 PNSQMTAITYLEDK

-746 VRYKDGKGDPI
+746 VRYKGGKGDPI

-778 VYPDYDT
+778 VYHDYDT

-797 LPILERTSGYGTH
+797 LPILERTSGYGTY

-848 GDSGHDSDDSEEKS
+848 GDSDDSEEKS

-965 EFMLLPEN
+965 EFMLIPDN

-1120 CDGVRTVT
+1120 CDGIRTVT
-1128 LPAKHTAVKDAAV
+1128 LPAKHTAVKDAAI

-1174 TISLTTSSLKMK
+1174 TISLTASSLKMK

-1218 SSVTKKGTFR
+1218 SSVTKKGAFR

-1248 SASFKVTVQRRVVK
+1248 SASFKVTVQRGAVK
-1262 TSKITVSTK
+1262 TSKITLSTK

-1292 VTRQEKVTYTS
+1292 VTSQEKVTYTS
-1303 SNKKIVTVTSGGV
+1303 SNKKIATVTSGGV

>member
-1 MLLAATL
+1 MKKKRIAMLLAATL

-52 ASVPDLED
+52 ASVSDLED

-80 ENVSETTE
+80 ENTSETTE
-88 LSGDNTENQEA
+88 LFGDNTENQEA
-99 FSDGSEAGESVAANE
+99 FSDGSEAGESAAANE

-120 IFEGASGGQDLL
+120 IFEGASGSQDLL

-171 DVSLDGQDI
+171 DVSLEGQDI

-188 GDARISATAFING
+188 GNARISATAFING

-257 DPIPLTGDNYKIVMS
+257 DPIPVTGDNYKIVMS
-272 QTGPGGEEFR
+272 QTGPGGEELR

-310 WFALLAMERLEN
+310 WFALLAMERSEN

-330 HHYEL
+330 HHYAL
-335 TSLISNDYD
+335 NPLNNSDYD

-357 RLVYDYQDTT
+357 RLVYDYQD
-367 GNGAML
+367 
-373 PNSQMTVKTRLAD
+373 
-386 KVNYQDADDYRLEI
+386 
-400 IETSKLGDI
+400 
-409 SVSQDGK
+409 
-416 NLLIRS
+416 
-422 GKKTGYGC
+422 
-430 CYVSVQL
+430 
-437 PDGNGGY
+437 
-444 QEAFRKDIWF
+444 
-454 EVSEYVILPEN
+454 
-465 ITDASGNVINP
+465 
-476 EIGQKIDLEKDMKP
+476 
-490 QLVRYKNGKGDP
+490 
-502 IPVTGDNYK
+502 
-511 IVISSST
+511 
-518 DGSTGEIRWD
+518 
-528 YDTTN
+528 
-533 WKWINVPGQEL
+533 
-544 PILERTS
+544 
-551 GYETRFGLT
+551 
-560 AMEKDTDGNWHQI
+560 
-573 ARRQYNLDILPGYN
+573 
-587 GDDSGNFG
+587 
-595 DSGHD
+595 
-600 SDDSEEKSFYNLTYD
+600 
-615 LEGTTGNGAML
+615 TTGNGAML

-778 VYPDYDT
+778 VYHDYDT

-797 LPILERTSGYGTH
+797 LPILERTSGYGTY

-827 ARRMYEVDT
+827 ARRMYELDT

-918 VSPDGKKL
+918 VSSDGKKL

-1147 AGKKEGSHCKVC
+1147 AGKTEGSHCKVC
-1159 GKVLRKQITV
+1159 GKVLRKQASV

-1174 TISLTTSSLKMK
+1174 TISLTASSLKMK

-1192 AFKAAGLAKGDYVT
+1192 VFKAAGLAKGDYVT

-1248 SASFKVTVQRRVVK
+1248 SASFKVTVQRGVVK

-1292 VTRQEKVTYTS
+1292 VTSQEKVTYTS

-1316 IKGLKKGTATI
+1316 IKGLKKGNATI

>member
-1 MLLAATL
+1 MKKKRIAMLLVVTL
-8 TFSQSMGAAIPVAAE
+8 TFSQSMGAVIPVAAE

-35 TEESVQEND
+35 TEESEEIVQENGG
-44 DSETTGEA
+44 SETTGEA

-60 DEELSLQDDAE
+60 DEELSIQDDAE

-88 LSGDNTENQEA
+88 LFGDNTENQEA
-99 FSDGSEAGESVAANE
+99 FSDGSEAGESAAANE

-188 GDARISATAFING
+188 GDARISATASING

-303 RTTENST
+303 RTTENPT
-310 WFALLAMERLEN
+310 WFALLAMERSEN

-357 RLVYDYQDTT
+357 RLIYDYQDTT
-367 GNGAML
+367 GN
-373 PNSQMTVKTRLAD
+373 
-386 KVNYQDADDYRLEI
+386 E
-400 IETSKLGDI
+400 
-409 SVSQDGK
+409 
-416 NLLIRS
+416 
-422 GKKTGYGC
+422 
-430 CYVSVQL
+430 
-437 PDGNGGY
+437 
-444 QEAFRKDIWF
+444 
-454 EVSEYVILPEN
+454 
-465 ITDASGNVINP
+465 
-476 EIGQKIDLEKDMKP
+476 
-490 QLVRYKNGKGDP
+490 
-502 IPVTGDNYK
+502 
-511 IVISSST
+511 
-518 DGSTGEIRWD
+518 
-528 YDTTN
+528 
-533 WKWINVPGQEL
+533 
-544 PILERTS
+544 
-551 GYETRFGLT
+551 
-560 AMEKDTDGNWHQI
+560 
-573 ARRQYNLDILPGYN
+573 
-587 GDDSGNFG
+587 
-595 DSGHD
+595 
-600 SDDSEEKSFYNLTYD
+600 
-615 LEGTTGNGAML
+615 AML

-778 VYPDYDT
+778 VYHDYDT

-797 LPILERTSGYGTH
+797 LPILERTSGYGTY

-965 EFMLLPEN
+965 EFMLIPDN

-1120 CDGVRTVT
+1120 CDGIRTVT
-1128 LPAKHTAVKDAAV
+1128 LPAKHTAVKDAAI

-1174 TISLTTSSLKMK
+1174 TISLTASSLKMK

-1248 SASFKVTVQRRVVK
+1248 LASFKVTVQRGAVK

-1292 VTRQEKVTYTS
+1292 VTSQEKVTYTS
-1303 SNKKIVTVTSGGV
+1303 SNKKIATVTSGGV

>member
-1 MLLAATL
+1 MKKKRIAMLLVATL
-8 TFSQSMGAAIPVAAE
+8 TFSQSMGAVIPVAAE

-35 TEESVQEND
+35 TEESEEIVQENGG
-44 DSETTGEA
+44 SETTGEV

-60 DEELSLQDDAE
+60 EEELSLQDDAE

-80 ENVSETTE
+80 ENTSETTE

-99 FSDGSEAGESVAANE
+99 FSDGSEAGESAAANE

-141 RLVDTIGYS
+141 RLVDTIGCS

-188 GDARISATAFING
+188 GDARISATASING

-310 WFALLAMERLEN
+310 WFALLAMERSEN

-357 RLVYDYQDTT
+357 RLVYDYQD
-367 GNGAML
+367 
-373 PNSQMTVKTRLAD
+373 
-386 KVNYQDADDYRLEI
+386 
-400 IETSKLGDI
+400 
-409 SVSQDGK
+409 
-416 NLLIRS
+416 
-422 GKKTGYGC
+422 
-430 CYVSVQL
+430 
-437 PDGNGGY
+437 
-444 QEAFRKDIWF
+444 
-454 EVSEYVILPEN
+454 
-465 ITDASGNVINP
+465 
-476 EIGQKIDLEKDMKP
+476 
-490 QLVRYKNGKGDP
+490 
-502 IPVTGDNYK
+502 
-511 IVISSST
+511 
-518 DGSTGEIRWD
+518 
-528 YDTTN
+528 
-533 WKWINVPGQEL
+533 
-544 PILERTS
+544 
-551 GYETRFGLT
+551 
-560 AMEKDTDGNWHQI
+560 
-573 ARRQYNLDILPGYN
+573 
-587 GDDSGNFG
+587 
-595 DSGHD
+595 
-600 SDDSEEKSFYNLTYD
+600 
-615 LEGTTGNGAML
+615 TTGNGAML

-717 EKITDTSGN
+717 EKITDANGN
-726 EINLEVGQQ
+726 VIIPEVGQQ
-735 LDIAKDMKPQL
+735 VDIVNNMKPQL

-778 VYPDYDT
+778 VYHDYDT

-797 LPILERTSGYGTH
+797 LPILERTSGYGTY

-827 ARRMYEVDT
+827 ARRMYELDTLPGYNGDDSGNFGDNGHNDDSEEKSSYRLIYDYQDTTGNGAMLPNSQMTATTYLEDKTKDYQRVDDYKLEILEQSKLADISVSADGKKLVIKSGNKTGQGCCYISVQIPDGKGGYREAFRKDMWFSVSEYVILPEKITDANGNVIIPEVGQQVDIVNNMKPQLVRYKDGKGDPIPVTGDNYKIVISSWTDESTGTVYHDYDTDGWKWIDVPGQELPILERTSGYGTYFGLTAMEKSADGNWHQIARRMYELDT

-848 GDSGHDSDDSEEKS
+848 GDS
-862 FYNLTYDLEGTAGN
+862 
-876 EAMLPNNETT
+876 
-886 IVTDILDKTSGQH
+886 
-899 PVKDYKLEII
+899 
-909 EQSKLAEAT
+909 
-918 VSPDGKKL
+918 
-926 IIKSND
+926 
-932 KTGVGCCYVA
+932 
-942 VKLLDKT
+942 
-949 GEYKEAFR
+949 
-957 KDIWFEVS
+957 
-965 EFMLLPEN
+965 
-973 LTDKNGKLLN
+973 
-983 PAVGESINL
+983 
-992 ANLKVKLVQ
+992 
-1001 YINGKGDP
+1001 
-1009 VEITGNDIKIVVMS
+1009 
-1023 WKDTESG
+1023 
-1030 KLQYDY
+1030 
-1036 DDEAWNMQKVSGQE
+1036 
-1050 LPIMTRKSDDNTR
+1050 
-1063 LALSA
+1063 
-1068 MRKNK
+1068 
-1073 NGEWERL
+1073 
-1080 VRKHFEIG
+1080 
-1088 ENSSKHSHSWKAV
+1088 
-1101 KTVQATCTSKG
+1101 
-1112 SRTDKCTS
+1112 
-1120 CDGVRTVT
+1120 
-1128 LPAKHTAVKDAAV
+1128 
-1141 AATVFK
+1141 
-1147 AGKKEGSHCKVC
+1147 
-1159 GKVLRKQITV
+1159 
-1169 AKLKP
+1169 
-1174 TISLTTSSLKMK
+1174 
-1186 AGQSTT
+1186 
-1192 AFKAAGLAKGDYVT
+1192 
-1206 KVTSGNTGIVKV
+1206 
-1218 SSVTKKGTFR
+1218 
-1228 LTAGKKA
+1228 
-1235 GSTTVKVILASKK
+1235 
-1248 SASFKVTVQRRVVK
+1248 
-1262 TSKITVSTK
+1262 
-1271 SVTLKKG
+1271 
-1278 TTYRKLASSVKVTP
+1278 
-1292 VTRQEKVTYTS
+1292 
-1303 SNKKIVTVTSGGV
+1303 
-1316 IKGLKKGTATI
+1316 
-1327 TIRSGSKRTTCKVT
+1327 
-1341 VK
+1341 

>member
-1 MLLAATL
+1 MKKKRIAMLLVATL
-8 TFSQSMGAAIPVAAE
+8 TFSQSMGAVIPVAAE

-35 TEESVQEND
+35 TEEIVQKNGG
-44 DSETTGEA
+44 SETTGEV

-60 DEELSLQDDAE
+60 EEELSLQDDAE

-80 ENVSETTE
+80 ENTSEITE
-88 LSGDNTENQEA
+88 LFGDNTENQEA
-99 FSDGSEAGESVAANE
+99 FSDGSEAGESAAANE

-163 GGNGVKMA
+163 GGNGAKMA

-310 WFALLAMERLEN
+310 WFALLAMERSEN

-357 RLVYDYQDTT
+357 RLIYDYQD
-367 GNGAML
+367 
-373 PNSQMTVKTRLAD
+373 
-386 KVNYQDADDYRLEI
+386 
-400 IETSKLGDI
+400 
-409 SVSQDGK
+409 
-416 NLLIRS
+416 
-422 GKKTGYGC
+422 
-430 CYVSVQL
+430 
-437 PDGNGGY
+437 
-444 QEAFRKDIWF
+444 
-454 EVSEYVILPEN
+454 
-465 ITDASGNVINP
+465 
-476 EIGQKIDLEKDMKP
+476 
-490 QLVRYKNGKGDP
+490 
-502 IPVTGDNYK
+502 
-511 IVISSST
+511 
-518 DGSTGEIRWD
+518 
-528 YDTTN
+528 
-533 WKWINVPGQEL
+533 
-544 PILERTS
+544 
-551 GYETRFGLT
+551 
-560 AMEKDTDGNWHQI
+560 
-573 ARRQYNLDILPGYN
+573 
-587 GDDSGNFG
+587 
-595 DSGHD
+595 
-600 SDDSEEKSFYNLTYD
+600 
-615 LEGTTGNGAML
+615 TTGNGAML

-717 EKITDTSGN
+717 EKITDANGN
-726 EINLEVGQQ
+726 VIIPKVGQQ
-735 LDIAKDMKPQL
+735 VDIVNNMKPQL

-778 VYPDYDT
+778 VYHDYDT

-797 LPILERTSGYGTH
+797 LPILERTSGYGTY

-827 ARRMYEVDT
+827 ARRMYELDT

-1174 TISLTTSSLKMK
+1174 TISLTASSLKMK

-1206 KVTSGNTGIVKV
+1206 RVTSGNTGIVKV
-1218 SSVTKKGTFR
+1218 SSVTKKGAFR

-1248 SASFKVTVQRRVVK
+1248 SASFKVTVQRGVVK

-1292 VTRQEKVTYTS
+1292 VTSQEKVTYTS

-1316 IKGLKKGTATI
+1316 IKGLKKGNATI

>member
-1 MLLAATL
+1 MKKKRIAMLLVATL
-8 TFSQSMGAAIPVAAE
+8 TFSQSMGAVIPVAAE

-35 TEESVQEND
+35 TEESEEIVQEND
-44 DSETTGEA
+44 ASETTGEA

-80 ENVSETTE
+80 ENTSETTE
-88 LSGDNTENQEA
+88 LFGDNTENQEA
-99 FSDGSEAGESVAANE
+99 FSDGSEAGESAEANE

-120 IFEGASGGQDLL
+120 IFEGASGSQDLL
-132 PNSRVRIKS
+132 PNSHVRIKS
-141 RLVDTIGYS
+141 RLVDTIGCS

-188 GDARISATAFING
+188 GDARISATASING

-310 WFALLAMERLEN
+310 WFALLAMERSEN

-357 RLVYDYQDTT
+357 RLVYDYQD
-367 GNGAML
+367 
-373 PNSQMTVKTRLAD
+373 
-386 KVNYQDADDYRLEI
+386 
-400 IETSKLGDI
+400 
-409 SVSQDGK
+409 
-416 NLLIRS
+416 
-422 GKKTGYGC
+422 
-430 CYVSVQL
+430 
-437 PDGNGGY
+437 
-444 QEAFRKDIWF
+444 
-454 EVSEYVILPEN
+454 
-465 ITDASGNVINP
+465 
-476 EIGQKIDLEKDMKP
+476 
-490 QLVRYKNGKGDP
+490 
-502 IPVTGDNYK
+502 
-511 IVISSST
+511 
-518 DGSTGEIRWD
+518 
-528 YDTTN
+528 
-533 WKWINVPGQEL
+533 
-544 PILERTS
+544 
-551 GYETRFGLT
+551 
-560 AMEKDTDGNWHQI
+560 
-573 ARRQYNLDILPGYN
+573 
-587 GDDSGNFG
+587 
-595 DSGHD
+595 
-600 SDDSEEKSFYNLTYD
+600 
-615 LEGTTGNGAML
+615 TTGNGAML

-717 EKITDTSGN
+717 EKITDANGN
-726 EINLEVGQQ
+726 VIIPEVGQQ
-735 LDIAKDMKPQL
+735 VDIVNNMKPQL

-778 VYPDYDT
+778 VYHDYDT

-797 LPILERTSGYGTH
+797 LPILERTSGYGTY

-816 EKSADGNWHQI
+816 EKSVDGNWYQI
-827 ARRMYEVDT
+827 ARRMYELDT

-1050 LPIMTRKSDDNTR
+1050 LPIMTRKSDDNTW

-1174 TISLTTSSLKMK
+1174 TISLTASSLKMK

-1206 KVTSGNTGIVKV
+1206 RVTSGNTGIVKV
-1218 SSVTKKGTFR
+1218 SSVTKKGAFR

-1248 SASFKVTVQRRVVK
+1248 SASFKVTVQRGVVK

-1292 VTRQEKVTYTS
+1292 VTSQEKVTYTS

-1316 IKGLKKGTATI
+1316 IKGLKKGNATI

>member
-1 MLLAATL
+1 MKKKRIAMLLAATL

-23 ELTADTGQETAE
+23 KLTADTGQETAE

-44 DSETTGEA
+44 NSETTGET
-52 ASVPDLED
+52 ASVSDLED
-60 DEELSLQDDAE
+60 DEELSLQDNAE
-71 NAEEEIAEE
+71 NEEE
-80 ENVSETTE
+80 ENASEITE
-88 LSGDNTENQEA
+88 LFGDNTENQDA
-99 FSDGSEAGESVAANE
+99 FSDGSEGGESAAANE
-114 QYQLNL
+114 QYQLEL

-132 PNSRVRIKS
+132 PNSHVRLKS

-163 GGNGVKMA
+163 AGNGVKMA

-231 NLEVGQQLDIAKDM
+231 NLEIGQQLDIAKDM

-257 DPIPLTGDNYKIVMS
+257 DPIPVTGDNYKIVMS

-310 WFALLAMERLEN
+310 WFALLAMERSEN

-335 TSLISNDYD
+335 TSLINNDYD

-350 SEEKSSY
+350 SEDKSSY
-357 RLVYDYQDTT
+357 GLIYDYQDTT

-373 PNSQMTVKTRLAD
+373 PN
-386 KVNYQDADDYRLEI
+386 
-400 IETSKLGDI
+400 G
-409 SVSQDGK
+409 
-416 NLLIRS
+416 
-422 GKKTGYGC
+422 
-430 CYVSVQL
+430 
-437 PDGNGGY
+437 
-444 QEAFRKDIWF
+444 
-454 EVSEYVILPEN
+454 
-465 ITDASGNVINP
+465 
-476 EIGQKIDLEKDMKP
+476 
-490 QLVRYKNGKGDP
+490 
-502 IPVTGDNYK
+502 
-511 IVISSST
+511 
-518 DGSTGEIRWD
+518 
-528 YDTTN
+528 
-533 WKWINVPGQEL
+533 
-544 PILERTS
+544 
-551 GYETRFGLT
+551 
-560 AMEKDTDGNWHQI
+560 
-573 ARRQYNLDILPGYN
+573 
-587 GDDSGNFG
+587 
-595 DSGHD
+595 
-600 SDDSEEKSFYNLTYD
+600 
-615 LEGTTGNGAML
+615 
-626 PNSQMTATTYLEDK
+626 QMTATTYLEDK

-701 FRKDMWFS
+701 FRKDIWFS
-709 VSEYVILP
+709 VSEYVVLP
-717 EKITDTSGN
+717 ENITDANGN
-726 EINLEVGQQ
+726 VIIPEVGQQ
-735 LDIAKDMKPQL
+735 VDIVNNMKPQL
-746 VRYKDGKGDPI
+746 VRYKKGKGDPI

-778 VYPDYDT
+778 VYHDYDT
-785 DGWKWIDVPGQE
+785 DGWKWINVPGQE
-797 LPILERTSGYGTH
+797 LPILERTSGYGTY

-816 EKSADGNWHQI
+816 EKNADGNWHQI
-827 ARRMYEVDT
+827 ARRMYKLDP

-949 GEYKEAFR
+949 GKYKEAFR

-973 LTDKNGKLLN
+973 LTDKNGRLLN

-1036 DDEAWNMQKVSGQE
+1036 DDEAWNMQEVSGQE

-1088 ENSSKHSHSWKAV
+1088 ENSSKHSHSWKTV
-1101 KTVQATCTSKG
+1101 KTIQATCTSKG

-1147 AGKKEGSHCKVC
+1147 AGKTEGSHCKVC
-1159 GKVLRKQITV
+1159 GKVLRKQTAV

-1174 TISLTTSSLKMK
+1174 TISLTASSLKLK

-1218 SSVTKKGTFR
+1218 SSVTKRGTFR

-1248 SASFKVTVQRRVVK
+1248 SASFKVTVQRGAVK

-1292 VTRQEKVTYTS
+1292 VTSQEKVTYTS
-1303 SNKKIVTVTSGGV
+1303 SNKKIATVTSGGV

-1327 TIRSGSKRTTCKVT
+1327 TIRSGSKKTTCKVT

>member
-1 MLLAATL
+1 MKKKRIAMLLVATL
-8 TFSQSMGAAIPVAAE
+8 TFSQSMGAVIPVAAE

-35 TEESVQEND
+35 TEESEEIVQENGG
-44 DSETTGEA
+44 SETTGEV

-60 DEELSLQDDAE
+60 EEELSLQDDAE

-80 ENVSETTE
+80 ENTSETTE

-99 FSDGSEAGESVAANE
+99 FSDGSEAGESAAANE

-141 RLVDTIGYS
+141 RLVDTIGCS

-188 GDARISATAFING
+188 GDARISATASING

-310 WFALLAMERLEN
+310 WFALLAMERSEN

-330 HHYEL
+330 HHYAL
-335 TSLISNDYD
+335 DPLINSDYD

-357 RLVYDYQDTT
+357 RLVYDYQD
-367 GNGAML
+367 
-373 PNSQMTVKTRLAD
+373 
-386 KVNYQDADDYRLEI
+386 
-400 IETSKLGDI
+400 
-409 SVSQDGK
+409 
-416 NLLIRS
+416 
-422 GKKTGYGC
+422 
-430 CYVSVQL
+430 
-437 PDGNGGY
+437 
-444 QEAFRKDIWF
+444 
-454 EVSEYVILPEN
+454 
-465 ITDASGNVINP
+465 
-476 EIGQKIDLEKDMKP
+476 
-490 QLVRYKNGKGDP
+490 
-502 IPVTGDNYK
+502 
-511 IVISSST
+511 
-518 DGSTGEIRWD
+518 
-528 YDTTN
+528 
-533 WKWINVPGQEL
+533 
-544 PILERTS
+544 
-551 GYETRFGLT
+551 
-560 AMEKDTDGNWHQI
+560 
-573 ARRQYNLDILPGYN
+573 
-587 GDDSGNFG
+587 
-595 DSGHD
+595 
-600 SDDSEEKSFYNLTYD
+600 
-615 LEGTTGNGAML
+615 TTGNGAML

-701 FRKDMWFS
+701 FRKDIWFS

-717 EKITDTSGN
+717 EKITDANGN
-726 EINLEVGQQ
+726 VIIPEVGQQ
-735 LDIAKDMKPQL
+735 VDIVNNMKPQL

-778 VYPDYDT
+778 VYHDYDT

-797 LPILERTSGYGTH
+797 LPILERTSGYGTY

-827 ARRMYEVDT
+827 ARRMYELDT

-1174 TISLTTSSLKMK
+1174 TISLTASSLKMK

-1206 KVTSGNTGIVKV
+1206 RVTSGNTGIVKV
-1218 SSVTKKGTFR
+1218 SSVTKKGAFR

-1248 SASFKVTVQRRVVK
+1248 SASFKVTVQRGVVK

-1292 VTRQEKVTYTS
+1292 VTSQEKVTYTS

-1316 IKGLKKGTATI
+1316 IKGLKKGNATI

>member
-1 MLLAATL
+1 MKKKRIAMLLVATL
-8 TFSQSMGAAIPVAAE
+8 TFSQSMGAVIPVAAE

-35 TEESVQEND
+35 TEEIVQKNGG
-44 DSETTGEA
+44 SETTGEV

-60 DEELSLQDDAE
+60 EEELSLQDDAE

-80 ENVSETTE
+80 ENTSEITE
-88 LSGDNTENQEA
+88 LFGDNTENQEA
-99 FSDGSEAGESVAANE
+99 FSDGSEAGESAAANE

-163 GGNGVKMA
+163 GGNGAKMA

-335 TSLISNDYD
+335 NPLNNSDYD

-357 RLVYDYQDTT
+357 RLIYDYQD
-367 GNGAML
+367 
-373 PNSQMTVKTRLAD
+373 
-386 KVNYQDADDYRLEI
+386 
-400 IETSKLGDI
+400 
-409 SVSQDGK
+409 
-416 NLLIRS
+416 
-422 GKKTGYGC
+422 
-430 CYVSVQL
+430 
-437 PDGNGGY
+437 
-444 QEAFRKDIWF
+444 
-454 EVSEYVILPEN
+454 
-465 ITDASGNVINP
+465 
-476 EIGQKIDLEKDMKP
+476 
-490 QLVRYKNGKGDP
+490 
-502 IPVTGDNYK
+502 
-511 IVISSST
+511 
-518 DGSTGEIRWD
+518 
-528 YDTTN
+528 
-533 WKWINVPGQEL
+533 
-544 PILERTS
+544 
-551 GYETRFGLT
+551 
-560 AMEKDTDGNWHQI
+560 
-573 ARRQYNLDILPGYN
+573 
-587 GDDSGNFG
+587 
-595 DSGHD
+595 
-600 SDDSEEKSFYNLTYD
+600 
-615 LEGTTGNGAML
+615 TTGNGAML

-717 EKITDTSGN
+717 EKITDANGN
-726 EINLEVGQQ
+726 VIIPKVGQQ
-735 LDIAKDMKPQL
+735 VDIVNNMKPQL

-785 DGWKWIDVPGQE
+785 DVWKWIDVPGQE
-797 LPILERTSGYGTH
+797 LPILERTSGYGTY

-827 ARRMYEVDT
+827 ARRMYELDT
-836 LPGYNGDDSGNF
+836 LTGYNGDDSGNF

-1186 AGQSTT
+1186 ASQSTT

-1248 SASFKVTVQRRVVK
+1248 SASFKVTVQRGVVK

-1292 VTRQEKVTYTS
+1292 VTSQEKVTYTS

-1316 IKGLKKGTATI
+1316 IKGLKKGNATI

>member
-1 MLLAATL
+1 MKKKRIAMLLAATL

-35 TEESVQEND
+35 TEESEEIVQENGG
-44 DSETTGEA
+44 SETTGEA

-80 ENVSETTE
+80 ENTSETTE

-99 FSDGSEAGESVAANE
+99 FSDGSEAGESAAANE

-218 LPEKI
+218 LPKKI

-272 QTGPGGEEFR
+272 QTGPGGKEFR

-310 WFALLAMERLEN
+310 WFALLAMERSEN

-357 RLVYDYQDTT
+357 RLIYDYQDTT

-373 PNSQMTVKTRLAD
+373 PNSQMT
-386 KVNYQDADDYRLEI
+386 
-400 IETSKLGDI
+400 
-409 SVSQDGK
+409 
-416 NLLIRS
+416 
-422 GKKTGYGC
+422 
-430 CYVSVQL
+430 
-437 PDGNGGY
+437 
-444 QEAFRKDIWF
+444 
-454 EVSEYVILPEN
+454 
-465 ITDASGNVINP
+465 
-476 EIGQKIDLEKDMKP
+476 
-490 QLVRYKNGKGDP
+490 
-502 IPVTGDNYK
+502 
-511 IVISSST
+511 
-518 DGSTGEIRWD
+518 
-528 YDTTN
+528 
-533 WKWINVPGQEL
+533 
-544 PILERTS
+544 
-551 GYETRFGLT
+551 
-560 AMEKDTDGNWHQI
+560 
-573 ARRQYNLDILPGYN
+573 
-587 GDDSGNFG
+587 
-595 DSGHD
+595 
-600 SDDSEEKSFYNLTYD
+600 
-615 LEGTTGNGAML
+615 
-626 PNSQMTATTYLEDK
+626 ATTYMEDK

-717 EKITDTSGN
+717 EKITDANGN
-726 EINLEVGQQ
+726 VIIPEVGQQ
-735 LDIAKDMKPQL
+735 VDIVNNMKPQL

-778 VYPDYDT
+778 VYHDYDT

-797 LPILERTSGYGTH
+797 LPILERTSGYGTY

-827 ARRMYEVDT
+827 ARRMYELDT

-1068 MRKNK
+1068 IRKNK

-1192 AFKAAGLAKGDYVT
+1192 AFKVAELAKGDYVT

-1248 SASFKVTVQRRVVK
+1248 SASFKVTVQRGVVK

-1292 VTRQEKVTYTS
+1292 VTSQEKVTYTS

>member
-1 MLLAATL
+1 MKKKRIAMLLAATL

-52 ASVPDLED
+52 ASVPDLKD

-80 ENVSETTE
+80 ENTSEITE
-88 LSGDNTENQEA
+88 LFGDNTENQEV
-99 FSDGSEAGESVAANE
+99 FNDGSEGGESAAANE

-163 GGNGVKMA
+163 GGNGAKMA

-310 WFALLAMERLEN
+310 WFALLAMERSEN

-357 RLVYDYQDTT
+357 RLVYDYQD
-367 GNGAML
+367 
-373 PNSQMTVKTRLAD
+373 
-386 KVNYQDADDYRLEI
+386 
-400 IETSKLGDI
+400 
-409 SVSQDGK
+409 
-416 NLLIRS
+416 
-422 GKKTGYGC
+422 
-430 CYVSVQL
+430 
-437 PDGNGGY
+437 
-444 QEAFRKDIWF
+444 
-454 EVSEYVILPEN
+454 
-465 ITDASGNVINP
+465 
-476 EIGQKIDLEKDMKP
+476 
-490 QLVRYKNGKGDP
+490 
-502 IPVTGDNYK
+502 
-511 IVISSST
+511 
-518 DGSTGEIRWD
+518 
-528 YDTTN
+528 
-533 WKWINVPGQEL
+533 
-544 PILERTS
+544 
-551 GYETRFGLT
+551 
-560 AMEKDTDGNWHQI
+560 
-573 ARRQYNLDILPGYN
+573 
-587 GDDSGNFG
+587 
-595 DSGHD
+595 
-600 SDDSEEKSFYNLTYD
+600 
-615 LEGTTGNGAML
+615 TTGNGAML

-757 PVTGDNYKIVISSWT
+757 PLTGDNYKIVISSWT

-785 DGWKWIDVPGQE
+785 DVWKWIDVPGQE
-797 LPILERTSGYGTH
+797 LPILERTSGYGTY

-827 ARRMYEVDT
+827 ARRMYELDT

-973 LTDKNGKLLN
+973 MTDKNGKLLN

-1186 AGQSTT
+1186 ASQSTT

-1248 SASFKVTVQRRVVK
+1248 SASFKVTVQRGVVK

-1292 VTRQEKVTYTS
+1292 VTSQEKVTYTS

>member
-1 MLLAATL
+1 MKKKRIAMLLVAVL
-8 TFSQSMGAAIPVAAE
+8 TFSQSMGAAMPVAAE

-35 TEESVQEND
+35 TEESVQENGGL
-44 DSETTGEA
+44 EITGET
-52 ASVPDLED
+52 ASVPNLED

-71 NAEEEIAEE
+71 NAEEVAEE
-80 ENVSETTE
+80 ENTSEIAE
-88 LSGDNTENQEA
+88 ISGDNTENQEV
-99 FSDGSEAGESVAANE
+99 FSDGSEGGESAAANE

-120 IFEGASGGQDLL
+120 IFEGTSGSQDLL
-132 PNSRVRIKS
+132 PNSHVRIKT
-141 RLVDTIGYS
+141 RLVDTTDWG

-180 VLDVYNKT
+180 VLDIYNKT

-207 EFWVNISEYVI
+207 EFGVNISEYVI
-218 LPEKI
+218 LPEK
-223 TDTSGNEI
+223 TI
-231 NLEVGQQLDIAKDM
+231 NLEAGQQLDIAKDM

-257 DPIPLTGDNYKIVMS
+257 DPIPVTGDNYKIVMS
-272 QTGPGGEEFR
+272 QTGPGGEELR

-287 GLKWIEV
+287 GLKWIAV

-310 WFALLAMERLEN
+310 WFALLAMERSEN

-330 HHYEL
+330 HHYAL
-335 TSLISNDYD
+335 DPLLNSDYD

-357 RLVYDYQDTT
+357 SLIYDYQD
-367 GNGAML
+367 
-373 PNSQMTVKTRLAD
+373 
-386 KVNYQDADDYRLEI
+386 
-400 IETSKLGDI
+400 
-409 SVSQDGK
+409 
-416 NLLIRS
+416 
-422 GKKTGYGC
+422 
-430 CYVSVQL
+430 
-437 PDGNGGY
+437 
-444 QEAFRKDIWF
+444 
-454 EVSEYVILPEN
+454 
-465 ITDASGNVINP
+465 
-476 EIGQKIDLEKDMKP
+476 
-490 QLVRYKNGKGDP
+490 
-502 IPVTGDNYK
+502 
-511 IVISSST
+511 
-518 DGSTGEIRWD
+518 
-528 YDTTN
+528 
-533 WKWINVPGQEL
+533 
-544 PILERTS
+544 
-551 GYETRFGLT
+551 
-560 AMEKDTDGNWHQI
+560 
-573 ARRQYNLDILPGYN
+573 
-587 GDDSGNFG
+587 
-595 DSGHD
+595 
-600 SDDSEEKSFYNLTYD
+600 
-615 LEGTTGNGAML
+615 TTGNGAML

-640 TKDYQRVDDYKLEI
+640 TKDYQRMDDYKLEI
-654 LEQSKLADISVS
+654 LEQSKLAEISVS

-701 FRKDMWFS
+701 FRKDIWFS
-709 VSEYVILP
+709 ISEYVLLP
-717 EKITDTSGN
+717 ENITDANGKVF
-726 EINLEVGQQ
+726 IPEVGQQ
-735 LDIAKDMKPQL
+735 IDILNNMKPQL
-746 VRYKDGKGDPI
+746 VRYKKGKGDPI
-757 PVTGDNYKIVISSWT
+757 PVTGDNYKIVIYSGT

-778 VYPDYDT
+778 VHRDYDA

-797 LPILERTSGYGTH
+797 LPILERTSGYGTW
-810 FGLTAM
+810 FALVAM
-816 EKSADGNWHQI
+816 EKSRDGNWHQI
-827 ARRMYEVDT
+827 ARRMYELDT
-836 LPGYNGDDSGNF
+836 LPGYNGDDSGSF

-876 EAMLPNNETT
+876 ETMLPNNETT
-886 IVTDILDKTSGQH
+886 IVTDILDKTSGRH

-909 EQSKLAEAT
+909 EQSKLAEAA

-949 GEYKEAFR
+949 GKYKEAFR

-992 ANLKVKLVQ
+992 ANLKVKLIQ

-1023 WKDTESG
+1023 WRDTESG

-1068 MRKNK
+1068 IRKNK

-1128 LPAKHTAVKDAAV
+1128 LPAKHTVVKDAAV

-1147 AGKKEGSHCKVC
+1147 AGKTEGSHCKVC
-1159 GKVLRKQITV
+1159 GKVIRKQASV

-1174 TISLTTSSLKMK
+1174 TISLTASSLKMK

-1248 SASFKVTVQRRVVK
+1248 SASFKVTVQNGAVK

-1271 SVTLKKG
+1271 TVTLKKG

-1292 VTRQEKVTYTS
+1292 VTSQEKVTYTS
-1303 SNKKIVTVTSGGV
+1303 SNKKIATVTSGGV
-1316 IKGLKKGTATI
+1316 IKGLKKGTAII
-1327 TIRSGSKRTTCKVT
+1327 TIRSGSKKTTCKVT

>member
-1 MLLAATL
+1 MKKKRIAMLLAATL
-8 TFSQSMGAAIPVAAE
+8 TFSQSMGTVIPAAAE

-35 TEESVQEND
+35 TEESEEIVQENGG
-44 DSETTGEA
+44 SETTGEA

-60 DEELSLQDDAE
+60 DEELSIQDDAE

-80 ENVSETTE
+80 ENTSEITE
-88 LSGDNTENQEA
+88 LFGDNTENQEV
-99 FSDGSEAGESVAANE
+99 FNDGSEGGESAEANE

-132 PNSRVRIKS
+132 PNSHVRIKS
-141 RLVDTIGYS
+141 RLVDTIGCS

-207 EFWVNISEYVI
+207 EFGVNISEYVI

-257 DPIPLTGDNYKIVMS
+257 DPIPVTGDNYKIVMS
-272 QTGPGGEEFR
+272 QTGPGGEELR

-335 TSLISNDYD
+335 NPLNNSDYD

-357 RLVYDYQDTT
+357 RLIYDYQDTT
-367 GNGAML
+367 GN
-373 PNSQMTVKTRLAD
+373 
-386 KVNYQDADDYRLEI
+386 E
-400 IETSKLGDI
+400 
-409 SVSQDGK
+409 
-416 NLLIRS
+416 
-422 GKKTGYGC
+422 
-430 CYVSVQL
+430 
-437 PDGNGGY
+437 
-444 QEAFRKDIWF
+444 
-454 EVSEYVILPEN
+454 
-465 ITDASGNVINP
+465 
-476 EIGQKIDLEKDMKP
+476 
-490 QLVRYKNGKGDP
+490 
-502 IPVTGDNYK
+502 
-511 IVISSST
+511 
-518 DGSTGEIRWD
+518 
-528 YDTTN
+528 
-533 WKWINVPGQEL
+533 
-544 PILERTS
+544 
-551 GYETRFGLT
+551 
-560 AMEKDTDGNWHQI
+560 
-573 ARRQYNLDILPGYN
+573 
-587 GDDSGNFG
+587 
-595 DSGHD
+595 
-600 SDDSEEKSFYNLTYD
+600 
-615 LEGTTGNGAML
+615 AML

-717 EKITDTSGN
+717 EKITDANGN
-726 EINLEVGQQ
+726 VIIPEVGQQ
-735 LDIAKDMKPQL
+735 VDIVNNMKPQL

-778 VYPDYDT
+778 VYHDYDT

-797 LPILERTSGYGTH
+797 LPILERTSGYGTY

-965 EFMLLPEN
+965 EFMLIPDN

-1120 CDGVRTVT
+1120 CDGIRTVT
-1128 LPAKHTAVKDAAV
+1128 LPAKHTAVKDAAI

-1174 TISLTTSSLKMK
+1174 TISLTASSLKMK

-1248 SASFKVTVQRRVVK
+1248 SASFKVTVQRGAVK

-1292 VTRQEKVTYTS
+1292 VTSQEKVTYTS
-1303 SNKKIVTVTSGGV
+1303 SNKKIATVTSGGV

>member
-1 MLLAATL
+1 MKKKRIAMLLAAAL

-35 TEESVQEND
+35 TEESVQENGG
-44 DSETTGEA
+44 SEITGET
-52 ASVPDLED
+52 ASVSDLED

-71 NAEEEIAEE
+71 NAEEVAEE
-80 ENVSETTE
+80 ENTSEIAE
-88 LSGDNTENQEA
+88 ISGDNTENQEV
-99 FSDGSEAGESVAANE
+99 FSDGSEGGESATANE

-120 IFEGASGGQDLL
+120 IYEGTSGSQDLL
-132 PNSRVRIKS
+132 PNSRVRMKT
-141 RLVDTIGYS
+141 RLVDTTDWS
-150 DVSAYELKVAPVT
+150 AVSTYELKVAPVT

-207 EFWVNISEYVI
+207 EFGINISEYVI
-218 LPEKI
+218 LPEK
-223 TDTSGNEI
+223 TI
-231 NLEVGQQLDIAKDM
+231 NLEAGQQLDIAKDM

-257 DPIPLTGDNYKIVMS
+257 DPIPVTGDNYKIVMS
-272 QTGPGGEEFR
+272 QTGPGGEELR

-287 GLKWIEV
+287 GLKWIAV

-310 WFALLAMERLEN
+310 WFALLAMERSEN

-330 HHYEL
+330 HHYAL
-335 TSLISNDYD
+335 DPLINSDYD

-357 RLVYDYQDTT
+357 SLIYDYQDTT
-367 GNGAML
+367 GNG
-373 PNSQMTVKTRLAD
+373 S
-386 KVNYQDADDYRLEI
+386 
-400 IETSKLGDI
+400 
-409 SVSQDGK
+409 
-416 NLLIRS
+416 
-422 GKKTGYGC
+422 
-430 CYVSVQL
+430 
-437 PDGNGGY
+437 
-444 QEAFRKDIWF
+444 
-454 EVSEYVILPEN
+454 
-465 ITDASGNVINP
+465 
-476 EIGQKIDLEKDMKP
+476 
-490 QLVRYKNGKGDP
+490 
-502 IPVTGDNYK
+502 
-511 IVISSST
+511 
-518 DGSTGEIRWD
+518 
-528 YDTTN
+528 
-533 WKWINVPGQEL
+533 
-544 PILERTS
+544 
-551 GYETRFGLT
+551 
-560 AMEKDTDGNWHQI
+560 
-573 ARRQYNLDILPGYN
+573 
-587 GDDSGNFG
+587 
-595 DSGHD
+595 
-600 SDDSEEKSFYNLTYD
+600 
-615 LEGTTGNGAML
+615 ML

-654 LEQSKLADISVS
+654 LEQSKLAEISVS

-701 FRKDMWFS
+701 FRKDIWFS
-709 VSEYVILP
+709 VSEYVLLP
-717 EKITDTSGN
+717 ENITDANGKVF
-726 EINLEVGQQ
+726 IPEVGQQ
-735 LDIAKDMKPQL
+735 IDILNNMKPQL
-746 VRYKDGKGDPI
+746 VRYKKGKGDPI
-757 PVTGDNYKIVISSWT
+757 PVTGDNYKIVIYSET

-778 VYPDYDT
+778 VHRDYDA

-797 LPILERTSGYGTH
+797 LPILERTSGYGTW
-810 FGLTAM
+810 FALVAM

-827 ARRMYEVDT
+827 ARRMYELDT
-836 LPGYNGDDSGNF
+836 LPGYNGNDSGSF

-886 IVTDILDKTSGQH
+886 IMTDILDKTSGQH

-909 EQSKLAEAT
+909 EQSKLAEAA
-918 VSPDGKKL
+918 VSSDGKKL

-949 GEYKEAFR
+949 GKYKEAFR

-992 ANLKVKLVQ
+992 ANLKVKLIQ

-1023 WKDTESG
+1023 WRDTESG

-1036 DDEAWNMQKVSGQE
+1036 DDEAWNMQKVFGQE

-1068 MRKNK
+1068 IRKNK

-1147 AGKKEGSHCKVC
+1147 AGKTEGSHCKVC
-1159 GKVLRKQITV
+1159 GKVLRKQASV

-1174 TISLTTSSLKMK
+1174 TISLTASSLKMK

-1218 SSVTKKGTFR
+1218 SYVTKKGTFR

-1248 SASFKVTVQRRVVK
+1248 SASFKVTVQRGAVK

-1278 TTYRKLASSVKVTP
+1278 TTYRKLASSVKITP
-1292 VTRQEKVTYTS
+1292 VTSQEKVTYTS
-1303 SNKKIVTVTSGGV
+1303 SNKKIATVTSGGV

-1327 TIRSGSKRTTCKVT
+1327 TIRSGSKKTTCKVT

>member
-1 MLLAATL
+1 M
-8 TFSQSMGAAIPVAAE
+8 
-23 ELTADTGQETAE
+23 
-35 TEESVQEND
+35 
-44 DSETTGEA
+44 
-52 ASVPDLED
+52 
-60 DEELSLQDDAE
+60 
-71 NAEEEIAEE
+71 
-80 ENVSETTE
+80 
-88 LSGDNTENQEA
+88 
-99 FSDGSEAGESVAANE
+99 
-114 QYQLNL
+114 
-120 IFEGASGGQDLL
+120 
-132 PNSRVRIKS
+132 
-141 RLVDTIGYS
+141 
-150 DVSAYELKVAPVT
+150 
-163 GGNGVKMA
+163 
-171 DVSLDGQDI
+171 
-180 VLDVYNKT
+180 
-188 GDARISATAFING
+188 
-201 TEVAKR
+201 
-207 EFWVNISEYVI
+207 
-218 LPEKI
+218 
-223 TDTSGNEI
+223 
-231 NLEVGQQLDIAKDM
+231 
-245 KPQLVR
+245 
-251 YKDGKG
+251 
-257 DPIPLTGDNYKIVMS
+257 
-272 QTGPGGEEFR
+272 
-282 DYDAD
+282 
-287 GLKWIEV
+287 
-294 PGQDLPILE
+294 
-303 RTTENST
+303 
-310 WFALLAMERLEN
+310 
-322 GDWHYITR
+322 
-330 HHYEL
+330 
-335 TSLISNDYD
+335 
-344 NGHNDD
+344 
-350 SEEKSSY
+350 
-357 RLVYDYQDTT
+357 
-367 GNGAML
+367 
-373 PNSQMTVKTRLAD
+373 
-386 KVNYQDADDYRLEI
+386 
-400 IETSKLGDI
+400 
-409 SVSQDGK
+409 
-416 NLLIRS
+416 
-422 GKKTGYGC
+422 
-430 CYVSVQL
+430 
-437 PDGNGGY
+437 
-444 QEAFRKDIWF
+444 
-454 EVSEYVILPEN
+454 
-465 ITDASGNVINP
+465 
-476 EIGQKIDLEKDMKP
+476 
-490 QLVRYKNGKGDP
+490 
-502 IPVTGDNYK
+502 
-511 IVISSST
+511 
-518 DGSTGEIRWD
+518 
-528 YDTTN
+528 
-533 WKWINVPGQEL
+533 
-544 PILERTS
+544 
-551 GYETRFGLT
+551 
-560 AMEKDTDGNWHQI
+560 
-573 ARRQYNLDILPGYN
+573 
-587 GDDSGNFG
+587 
-595 DSGHD
+595 
-600 SDDSEEKSFYNLTYD
+600 
-615 LEGTTGNGAML
+615 
-626 PNSQMTATTYLEDK
+626 
-640 TKDYQRVDDYKLEI
+640 
-654 LEQSKLADISVS
+654 
-666 ADGKKL
+666 
-672 VIKSGN
+672 
-678 KTGQGCCYISVQ
+678 
-690 IPDGKGGYREA
+690 
-701 FRKDMWFS
+701 
-709 VSEYVILP
+709 
-717 EKITDTSGN
+717 
-726 EINLEVGQQ
+726 
-735 LDIAKDMKPQL
+735 
-746 VRYKDGKGDPI
+746 
-757 PVTGDNYKIVISSWT
+757 
-772 DESTGT
+772 
-778 VYPDYDT
+778 
-785 DGWKWIDVPGQE
+785 
-797 LPILERTSGYGTH
+797 
-810 FGLTAM
+810 
-816 EKSADGNWHQI
+816 
-827 ARRMYEVDT
+827 
-836 LPGYNGDDSGNF
+836 PGYNGDDSGNF

-876 EAMLPNNETT
+876 EAILPNNETT

-1120 CDGVRTVT
+1120 CDGVRTVI

-1174 TISLTTSSLKMK
+1174 TISLTASSLKMK

-1206 KVTSGNTGIVKV
+1206 KVTSGNTGVVKV

-1248 SASFKVTVQRRVVK
+1248 SASFKVTVQRRAVK

-1292 VTRQEKVTYTS
+1292 VTSQEKVTYTS
-1303 SNKKIVTVTSGGV
+1303 SNKKIVTVTSGGM

>member
-1 MLLAATL
+1 MKKKRIAMLLVATL
-8 TFSQSMGAAIPVAAE
+8 TFSQSMGAVIPVAAE

-35 TEESVQEND
+35 TEESEEIVQENGG
-44 DSETTGEA
+44 SETTGEA

-80 ENVSETTE
+80 ENTSETTE
-88 LSGDNTENQEA
+88 LFGDNTENQEV
-99 FSDGSEAGESVAANE
+99 FNDGSEGGESAAANE

-163 GGNGVKMA
+163 GGNGAKMA

-310 WFALLAMERLEN
+310 WFALLAMERSEN

-357 RLVYDYQDTT
+357 RLVYDYQD
-367 GNGAML
+367 
-373 PNSQMTVKTRLAD
+373 
-386 KVNYQDADDYRLEI
+386 
-400 IETSKLGDI
+400 
-409 SVSQDGK
+409 
-416 NLLIRS
+416 
-422 GKKTGYGC
+422 
-430 CYVSVQL
+430 
-437 PDGNGGY
+437 
-444 QEAFRKDIWF
+444 
-454 EVSEYVILPEN
+454 
-465 ITDASGNVINP
+465 
-476 EIGQKIDLEKDMKP
+476 
-490 QLVRYKNGKGDP
+490 
-502 IPVTGDNYK
+502 
-511 IVISSST
+511 
-518 DGSTGEIRWD
+518 
-528 YDTTN
+528 
-533 WKWINVPGQEL
+533 
-544 PILERTS
+544 
-551 GYETRFGLT
+551 
-560 AMEKDTDGNWHQI
+560 
-573 ARRQYNLDILPGYN
+573 
-587 GDDSGNFG
+587 
-595 DSGHD
+595 
-600 SDDSEEKSFYNLTYD
+600 
-615 LEGTTGNGAML
+615 TTGNGAML

-778 VYPDYDT
+778 VYHDYDT

-797 LPILERTSGYGTH
+797 LPILERTSGYGTY

-827 ARRMYEVDT
+827 ARRMYELDT

-1174 TISLTTSSLKMK
+1174 TISLTASSLKMK

-1206 KVTSGNTGIVKV
+1206 RVTSGNTGIVKV
-1218 SSVTKKGTFR
+1218 SSVTKKGAFR

-1248 SASFKVTVQRRVVK
+1248 SASFKVTVQRGAVK

-1292 VTRQEKVTYTS
+1292 VTSQEKVTYTS

-1316 IKGLKKGTATI
+1316 IKGLKKGNATI

>member
-1 MLLAATL
+1 MKKKRIAMLLVATL
-8 TFSQSMGAAIPVAAE
+8 TFSQSMGAVIPVAAE

-35 TEESVQEND
+35 TEESEEIVQENGG
-44 DSETTGEA
+44 SETTGEA

-88 LSGDNTENQEA
+88 LFGDNTENQEV
-99 FSDGSEAGESVAANE
+99 FSDGSEGGESAEANE

-207 EFWVNISEYVI
+207 EFGVNISEYVI

-257 DPIPLTGDNYKIVMS
+257 DPIPVTGDNYKIVMS
-272 QTGPGGEEFR
+272 QTGPGGEELR

-310 WFALLAMERLEN
+310 WFALLAMERSEN

-367 GNGAML
+367 GN
-373 PNSQMTVKTRLAD
+373 
-386 KVNYQDADDYRLEI
+386 E
-400 IETSKLGDI
+400 
-409 SVSQDGK
+409 
-416 NLLIRS
+416 
-422 GKKTGYGC
+422 
-430 CYVSVQL
+430 
-437 PDGNGGY
+437 
-444 QEAFRKDIWF
+444 
-454 EVSEYVILPEN
+454 
-465 ITDASGNVINP
+465 
-476 EIGQKIDLEKDMKP
+476 
-490 QLVRYKNGKGDP
+490 
-502 IPVTGDNYK
+502 
-511 IVISSST
+511 
-518 DGSTGEIRWD
+518 
-528 YDTTN
+528 
-533 WKWINVPGQEL
+533 
-544 PILERTS
+544 
-551 GYETRFGLT
+551 
-560 AMEKDTDGNWHQI
+560 
-573 ARRQYNLDILPGYN
+573 
-587 GDDSGNFG
+587 
-595 DSGHD
+595 
-600 SDDSEEKSFYNLTYD
+600 
-615 LEGTTGNGAML
+615 AML

-717 EKITDTSGN
+717 EKITDANGN
-726 EINLEVGQQ
+726 VIIPEVGQQ
-735 LDIAKDMKPQL
+735 VDIVNNMKPQL

-778 VYPDYDT
+778 VYHDYDT

-797 LPILERTSGYGTH
+797 LPILERTSGYGTY

-827 ARRMYEVDT
+827 ARRMYELDT

-965 EFMLLPEN
+965 EFMLIPDN

-1050 LPIMTRKSDDNTR
+1050 LPIMTRRSDDNTR

-1120 CDGVRTVT
+1120 CDGIRTVT
-1128 LPAKHTAVKDAAV
+1128 LPAKHTAVKDAAI

-1174 TISLTTSSLKMK
+1174 TISLTASSLKMK

-1248 SASFKVTVQRRVVK
+1248 SASFKVTVQRGAVK

-1292 VTRQEKVTYTS
+1292 VTSQEKVTYTS
-1303 SNKKIVTVTSGGV
+1303 SNKKIATVTSGGV

>member
-1 MLLAATL
+1 MKKKRIAMLLVATL
-8 TFSQSMGAAIPVAAE
+8 TFSQSMGAVIPVAAE

-35 TEESVQEND
+35 TEESEEIVQENGG
-44 DSETTGEA
+44 SETTGEA

-88 LSGDNTENQEA
+88 LFGDNTENQEV
-99 FSDGSEAGESVAANE
+99 FSDGSEGGESAEANE

-207 EFWVNISEYVI
+207 EFGVNISEYVI

-257 DPIPLTGDNYKIVMS
+257 DPIPVTGDNYKIVMS
-272 QTGPGGEEFR
+272 QTGPGGEELR

-310 WFALLAMERLEN
+310 WFALLAMERSEN

-367 GNGAML
+367 GN
-373 PNSQMTVKTRLAD
+373 
-386 KVNYQDADDYRLEI
+386 E
-400 IETSKLGDI
+400 
-409 SVSQDGK
+409 
-416 NLLIRS
+416 
-422 GKKTGYGC
+422 
-430 CYVSVQL
+430 
-437 PDGNGGY
+437 
-444 QEAFRKDIWF
+444 
-454 EVSEYVILPEN
+454 
-465 ITDASGNVINP
+465 
-476 EIGQKIDLEKDMKP
+476 
-490 QLVRYKNGKGDP
+490 
-502 IPVTGDNYK
+502 
-511 IVISSST
+511 
-518 DGSTGEIRWD
+518 
-528 YDTTN
+528 
-533 WKWINVPGQEL
+533 
-544 PILERTS
+544 
-551 GYETRFGLT
+551 
-560 AMEKDTDGNWHQI
+560 
-573 ARRQYNLDILPGYN
+573 
-587 GDDSGNFG
+587 
-595 DSGHD
+595 
-600 SDDSEEKSFYNLTYD
+600 
-615 LEGTTGNGAML
+615 AML

-717 EKITDTSGN
+717 EKITDANGN
-726 EINLEVGQQ
+726 VIIPEVGQQ
-735 LDIAKDMKPQL
+735 VDIVNNMKPQL

-778 VYPDYDT
+778 VYHDYDT

-797 LPILERTSGYGTH
+797 LPILERTSGYGTY

-1120 CDGVRTVT
+1120 CDGIRTVT
-1128 LPAKHTAVKDAAV
+1128 LPAKHTAVKDAAI

-1174 TISLTTSSLKMK
+1174 TISLTASSLKMK

-1192 AFKAAGLAKGDYVT
+1192 AFKAAGLANGDYVT

-1248 SASFKVTVQRRVVK
+1248 SASFKVTVQRGAVK

-1292 VTRQEKVTYTS
+1292 VTSQEKVTYTS
-1303 SNKKIVTVTSGGV
+1303 SNKKIATVTSGGV

>member
-1 MLLAATL
+1 MAEKRKWGNHMKKKRIAMLLVATL
-8 TFSQSMGAAIPVAAE
+8 TFSQNMGAVIPAAAE

-80 ENVSETTE
+80 ENTSETTE

-99 FSDGSEAGESVAANE
+99 FSDGSEDGESATANE

-120 IFEGASGGQDLL
+120 IYEGTSGSQDLL
-132 PNSRVRIKS
+132 PNSHVRIKT
-141 RLVDTIGYS
+141 RLVDTTDWS

-207 EFWVNISEYVI
+207 EFGVNISEYVI

-257 DPIPLTGDNYKIVMS
+257 DPIPVTGDNYKIVMS
-272 QTGPGGEEFR
+272 QTDPGGEELR

-335 TSLISNDYD
+335 NPLNNSDYD

-357 RLVYDYQDTT
+357 RLIYDYQDTT
-367 GNGAML
+367 GN
-373 PNSQMTVKTRLAD
+373 
-386 KVNYQDADDYRLEI
+386 E
-400 IETSKLGDI
+400 
-409 SVSQDGK
+409 
-416 NLLIRS
+416 
-422 GKKTGYGC
+422 
-430 CYVSVQL
+430 
-437 PDGNGGY
+437 
-444 QEAFRKDIWF
+444 
-454 EVSEYVILPEN
+454 
-465 ITDASGNVINP
+465 
-476 EIGQKIDLEKDMKP
+476 
-490 QLVRYKNGKGDP
+490 
-502 IPVTGDNYK
+502 
-511 IVISSST
+511 
-518 DGSTGEIRWD
+518 
-528 YDTTN
+528 
-533 WKWINVPGQEL
+533 
-544 PILERTS
+544 
-551 GYETRFGLT
+551 
-560 AMEKDTDGNWHQI
+560 
-573 ARRQYNLDILPGYN
+573 
-587 GDDSGNFG
+587 
-595 DSGHD
+595 
-600 SDDSEEKSFYNLTYD
+600 
-615 LEGTTGNGAML
+615 AML
-626 PNSQMTATTYLEDK
+626 PNSQMTAITYLEDK

-746 VRYKDGKGDPI
+746 VRYKGGKGDPI

-778 VYPDYDT
+778 VYHDYDT

-797 LPILERTSGYGTH
+797 LPILERTSGYGTY

-965 EFMLLPEN
+965 EFMLIPDN

-1120 CDGVRTVT
+1120 CDGIRTVT
-1128 LPAKHTAVKDAAV
+1128 LPAKHTAVKDAAI

-1159 GKVLRKQITV
+1159 GKVLKKQITV

-1174 TISLTTSSLKMK
+1174 TISLTASSLKMK

-1248 SASFKVTVQRRVVK
+1248 SASFKVTVQRGAVK

-1292 VTRQEKVTYTS
+1292 VTSQEKVTYTS
-1303 SNKKIVTVTSGGV
+1303 SNKKIATVTSGGV

>member
-1 MLLAATL
+1 MKKKRIAMLLVATL
-8 TFSQSMGAAIPVAAE
+8 TFSQSMGAVIPVAAE

-35 TEESVQEND
+35 TEESEEIVQEND
-44 DSETTGEA
+44 ASETTGEA

-80 ENVSETTE
+80 ENTSETTE
-88 LSGDNTENQEA
+88 LFGDNTENQEA
-99 FSDGSEAGESVAANE
+99 FSDGSEAGESAEANE

-120 IFEGASGGQDLL
+120 IFEGASGSQDLL
-132 PNSRVRIKS
+132 PNSHVRIKS
-141 RLVDTIGYS
+141 RLVDTIGCS

-188 GDARISATAFING
+188 GDARISATASING

-310 WFALLAMERLEN
+310 WFALLAMERSEN

-357 RLVYDYQDTT
+357 RLVYDYQD
-367 GNGAML
+367 
-373 PNSQMTVKTRLAD
+373 
-386 KVNYQDADDYRLEI
+386 
-400 IETSKLGDI
+400 
-409 SVSQDGK
+409 
-416 NLLIRS
+416 
-422 GKKTGYGC
+422 
-430 CYVSVQL
+430 
-437 PDGNGGY
+437 
-444 QEAFRKDIWF
+444 
-454 EVSEYVILPEN
+454 
-465 ITDASGNVINP
+465 
-476 EIGQKIDLEKDMKP
+476 
-490 QLVRYKNGKGDP
+490 
-502 IPVTGDNYK
+502 
-511 IVISSST
+511 
-518 DGSTGEIRWD
+518 
-528 YDTTN
+528 
-533 WKWINVPGQEL
+533 
-544 PILERTS
+544 
-551 GYETRFGLT
+551 
-560 AMEKDTDGNWHQI
+560 
-573 ARRQYNLDILPGYN
+573 
-587 GDDSGNFG
+587 
-595 DSGHD
+595 
-600 SDDSEEKSFYNLTYD
+600 
-615 LEGTTGNGAML
+615 TTGNGAML

-778 VYPDYDT
+778 VYHDYDT

-797 LPILERTSGYGTH
+797 LPILERTSGYGTY

-827 ARRMYEVDT
+827 ARRMYELDT

-949 GEYKEAFR
+949 GKYKEAFR

-965 EFMLLPEN
+965 EFMLIPEN

-1248 SASFKVTVQRRVVK
+1248 SASFKVTVQRGVVK

-1292 VTRQEKVTYTS
+1292 VTSQEKVTYTS

>member
-1 MLLAATL
+1 MKKKRIAMLLVATL
-8 TFSQSMGAAIPVAAE
+8 TFSQSMGAVIPVAAE

-35 TEESVQEND
+35 TEESEEIVQEND
-44 DSETTGEA
+44 ASETTGEA

-80 ENVSETTE
+80 ENTSETTE
-88 LSGDNTENQEA
+88 LFGDNTENQEA
-99 FSDGSEAGESVAANE
+99 FSDGSEAGESAEANE

-120 IFEGASGGQDLL
+120 IFEGASGSQDLL
-132 PNSRVRIKS
+132 PNSHVRIKS
-141 RLVDTIGYS
+141 RLVDTIGCS

-188 GDARISATAFING
+188 GDARISATASING

-310 WFALLAMERLEN
+310 WFALLAMERSEN

-357 RLVYDYQDTT
+357 RLVYDYQD
-367 GNGAML
+367 
-373 PNSQMTVKTRLAD
+373 
-386 KVNYQDADDYRLEI
+386 
-400 IETSKLGDI
+400 
-409 SVSQDGK
+409 
-416 NLLIRS
+416 
-422 GKKTGYGC
+422 
-430 CYVSVQL
+430 
-437 PDGNGGY
+437 
-444 QEAFRKDIWF
+444 
-454 EVSEYVILPEN
+454 
-465 ITDASGNVINP
+465 
-476 EIGQKIDLEKDMKP
+476 
-490 QLVRYKNGKGDP
+490 
-502 IPVTGDNYK
+502 
-511 IVISSST
+511 
-518 DGSTGEIRWD
+518 
-528 YDTTN
+528 
-533 WKWINVPGQEL
+533 
-544 PILERTS
+544 
-551 GYETRFGLT
+551 
-560 AMEKDTDGNWHQI
+560 
-573 ARRQYNLDILPGYN
+573 
-587 GDDSGNFG
+587 
-595 DSGHD
+595 
-600 SDDSEEKSFYNLTYD
+600 
-615 LEGTTGNGAML
+615 TTGNGAML

-778 VYPDYDT
+778 VYHDYDT

-797 LPILERTSGYGTH
+797 LPILERTSGYGTY

-827 ARRMYEVDT
+827 ARRMYELDT

-848 GDSGHDSDDSEEKS
+848 GDSDDSEEKS

-1248 SASFKVTVQRRVVK
+1248 SASFKVTVQRGVVK

-1292 VTRQEKVTYTS
+1292 VTSQEKVTYTS

>member
-1 MLLAATL
+1 MKKKRIAMLLVATL
-8 TFSQSMGAAIPVAAE
+8 TFSQSMGAVIPVAAE

-35 TEESVQEND
+35 TEESEEIVQENGG
-44 DSETTGEA
+44 SETTGEA

-88 LSGDNTENQEA
+88 LFGDNTENQEV
-99 FSDGSEAGESVAANE
+99 FSDGSEGGESAEANE

-207 EFWVNISEYVI
+207 EFGVNISEYVI

-257 DPIPLTGDNYKIVMS
+257 DPIPVTGDNYKIVMS
-272 QTGPGGEEFR
+272 QTGPGGEELR

-310 WFALLAMERLEN
+310 WFALLAMERSEN

-367 GNGAML
+367 GN
-373 PNSQMTVKTRLAD
+373 
-386 KVNYQDADDYRLEI
+386 E
-400 IETSKLGDI
+400 
-409 SVSQDGK
+409 
-416 NLLIRS
+416 
-422 GKKTGYGC
+422 
-430 CYVSVQL
+430 
-437 PDGNGGY
+437 
-444 QEAFRKDIWF
+444 
-454 EVSEYVILPEN
+454 
-465 ITDASGNVINP
+465 
-476 EIGQKIDLEKDMKP
+476 
-490 QLVRYKNGKGDP
+490 
-502 IPVTGDNYK
+502 
-511 IVISSST
+511 
-518 DGSTGEIRWD
+518 
-528 YDTTN
+528 
-533 WKWINVPGQEL
+533 
-544 PILERTS
+544 
-551 GYETRFGLT
+551 
-560 AMEKDTDGNWHQI
+560 
-573 ARRQYNLDILPGYN
+573 
-587 GDDSGNFG
+587 
-595 DSGHD
+595 
-600 SDDSEEKSFYNLTYD
+600 
-615 LEGTTGNGAML
+615 AML

-746 VRYKDGKGDPI
+746 VRYKGGKGDPI

-778 VYPDYDT
+778 VYHDYDT

-797 LPILERTSGYGTH
+797 LPILERTSGYGTY

-965 EFMLLPEN
+965 EFMLIPDN

-1120 CDGVRTVT
+1120 CDGIRTVT
-1128 LPAKHTAVKDAAV
+1128 LPAKHTAVKDAAI

-1174 TISLTTSSLKMK
+1174 TISLTASSLKMK

-1248 SASFKVTVQRRVVK
+1248 SASFKVTVQRGAVK

-1292 VTRQEKVTYTS
+1292 VTSQEKVTYTS
-1303 SNKKIVTVTSGGV
+1303 SNKKIATVTSGGV

>member
-1 MLLAATL
+1 MKKKRIAMLLVATL
-8 TFSQSMGAAIPVAAE
+8 TFSQSMGAVIPVAAE

-35 TEESVQEND
+35 TEESEEIVQENGG
-44 DSETTGEA
+44 SETTGEA

-88 LSGDNTENQEA
+88 LFGDNTENQEA
-99 FSDGSEAGESVAANE
+99 FSDGSEAGGSAAANE

-207 EFWVNISEYVI
+207 EFGVNISEYVI

-330 HHYEL
+330 HYYEL
-335 TSLISNDYD
+335 NPLNNSDYD

-357 RLVYDYQDTT
+357 RLIYDYQD
-367 GNGAML
+367 
-373 PNSQMTVKTRLAD
+373 
-386 KVNYQDADDYRLEI
+386 
-400 IETSKLGDI
+400 
-409 SVSQDGK
+409 
-416 NLLIRS
+416 
-422 GKKTGYGC
+422 
-430 CYVSVQL
+430 
-437 PDGNGGY
+437 
-444 QEAFRKDIWF
+444 
-454 EVSEYVILPEN
+454 
-465 ITDASGNVINP
+465 
-476 EIGQKIDLEKDMKP
+476 
-490 QLVRYKNGKGDP
+490 
-502 IPVTGDNYK
+502 
-511 IVISSST
+511 
-518 DGSTGEIRWD
+518 
-528 YDTTN
+528 
-533 WKWINVPGQEL
+533 
-544 PILERTS
+544 
-551 GYETRFGLT
+551 
-560 AMEKDTDGNWHQI
+560 
-573 ARRQYNLDILPGYN
+573 
-587 GDDSGNFG
+587 
-595 DSGHD
+595 
-600 SDDSEEKSFYNLTYD
+600 
-615 LEGTTGNGAML
+615 TTGNGAML

-778 VYPDYDT
+778 VYHDYDT

-965 EFMLLPEN
+965 EFMLIPDN

-1009 VEITGNDIKIVVMS
+1009 VEITGNDIKIVVIS

-1174 TISLTTSSLKMK
+1174 TISLTASSMKMK

-1248 SASFKVTVQRRVVK
+1248 SASFKVTVQRGAVK

-1292 VTRQEKVTYTS
+1292 VTSQEKVTYTS
-1303 SNKKIVTVTSGGV
+1303 SNKKIATVTSGGV

>member
-1 MLLAATL
+1 MKKKRIAMLLVATL
-8 TFSQSMGAAIPVAAE
+8 TFSQSMGAVIPVAAE

-35 TEESVQEND
+35 TEESEEIVQENGG
-44 DSETTGEA
+44 SETTGEA

-88 LSGDNTENQEA
+88 LFGDNTENQEA
-99 FSDGSEAGESVAANE
+99 FSDGSEAGGSAAANE

-180 VLDVYNKT
+180 VLDVYNKI

-330 HHYEL
+330 HYYEL
-335 TSLISNDYD
+335 NPLNNSDYD

-357 RLVYDYQDTT
+357 RLVYDYQD
-367 GNGAML
+367 
-373 PNSQMTVKTRLAD
+373 
-386 KVNYQDADDYRLEI
+386 
-400 IETSKLGDI
+400 
-409 SVSQDGK
+409 
-416 NLLIRS
+416 
-422 GKKTGYGC
+422 
-430 CYVSVQL
+430 
-437 PDGNGGY
+437 
-444 QEAFRKDIWF
+444 
-454 EVSEYVILPEN
+454 
-465 ITDASGNVINP
+465 
-476 EIGQKIDLEKDMKP
+476 
-490 QLVRYKNGKGDP
+490 
-502 IPVTGDNYK
+502 
-511 IVISSST
+511 
-518 DGSTGEIRWD
+518 
-528 YDTTN
+528 
-533 WKWINVPGQEL
+533 
-544 PILERTS
+544 
-551 GYETRFGLT
+551 
-560 AMEKDTDGNWHQI
+560 
-573 ARRQYNLDILPGYN
+573 
-587 GDDSGNFG
+587 
-595 DSGHD
+595 
-600 SDDSEEKSFYNLTYD
+600 
-615 LEGTTGNGAML
+615 TTGNGAML

-690 IPDGKGGYREA
+690 IPDGKGGYKEA

-717 EKITDTSGN
+717 EKITDANGN
-726 EINLEVGQQ
+726 VIIPEVGQQ
-735 LDIAKDMKPQL
+735 VDIVNNMKPQL

-827 ARRMYEVDT
+827 ARRMYELDT

-1080 VRKHFEIG
+1080 IRKHFEIG

-1101 KTVQATCTSKG
+1101 KAVQATCTSKG

-1128 LPAKHTAVKDAAV
+1128 LPAKHIAVKDAAV

-1174 TISLTTSSLKMK
+1174 TISLTASSMKMK

-1248 SASFKVTVQRRVVK
+1248 SASFKVTVQRGVVK

-1278 TTYRKLASSVKVTP
+1278 ITYRKLASLVKVTP
-1292 VTRQEKVTYTS
+1292 VTSQEKVTYTS
-1303 SNKKIVTVTSGGV
+1303 SNKKIVTVISGGV
-1316 IKGLKKGTATI
+1316 IKGLKKGNATI